1 MAITRMTV
9 IKASSDADYRKG
21 QDIFLIDKRIKNFE
35 TDMNTLTDTPMIT
48 ATVLDADGSEH
59 ETQVSIDEDESRII
73 GSLCSC
79 PDFYQSQ
86 GLCCH
91 CVAILLKYISRRH
104 LQTSFSVKNQNRIGQ
119 TLIESYIQQST
130 RSPYSAEALESRG
143 MIELEPILHKQYNKL
158 SVDFKIGTSKK
169 YVIKDLLEFARLVR
183 EHELFQYG
191 KNLKFFHEPEAF
203 ASDSRELL
211 NFIMQRIEEYE
222 YHFHY
227 VQDSTYRFQTM
238 KALRFLPLS
247 PTAIDTFLNLMLG
260 RSLQFQLDD
269 RSQTIHVVD
278 GDPSLSLELKS
289 EGTDSYHLTI
299 ENCLIISGAH
309 HFWILKDKKLYKCSD
324 AFKRD
329 MQPYLT
335 ELNRQKVREITLSEK
350 QLRPFYGSV
359 LKHLEAHTDF
369 HAEGIDLSSYEPPE
383 AHFSIYLDNP
393 AENII
398 SCTAYARYNDETFS
412 LATPISCEDGFRDAA
427 MENKILTA
435 IQTYFRPVLSSEYE
449 DQHLPDV
456 DGDFVISHDDPS
468 AFLFLEQGLPHFYE
482 LAEVF
487 ISSNMKRIRILS
499 APKTAV
505 GVSVSNG
512 LLEIDIQSDTL
523 PYEELAGIL
532 NSYRR
537 RQKYYKLKSGEFLKL
552 ENNSLSVLSELADGL
567 RLSEKDIRHGKITVP
582 LYRASYI
589 DSVLTSHNS
598 DIQSHRDRYFKSL
611 IRDMKSVAD
620 SDYEVPDALKP
631 ILRDYQKTGY
641 RWLCTIAQLGF
652 GGILA
657 DDMGLGKTLQI
668 ITLLEHTRIEA
679 ISGNIDASEALDSP
693 DDADSSMTISASEQ
707 AHPVSLIICPS
718 SLVYNWDSEIEH
730 FAPQL
735 KTLLII
741 GTAQERRELLT
752 HYSDYD
758 VLITSY
764 DMLKRDIACYDNL
777 RFRYQIIDEAQ
788 YIKNHRTQAARS
800 VCSIHSVT
808 RFALTGTPIENR
820 LSELWSI
827 FEYLMPGFL
836 YPYAYFR
843 SELEQPIVE
852 DKDMIAATRLQQLVR
867 PFIMRRL
874 KTDVLK
880 ELPDKLEHAVYAQM
894 TDEQHKL
901 YNANALKLQKDLEK
915 QSDSMFKT
923 SKIQILSELTKL
935 RQLCCDP
942 SLIYQNYHGGSAKLD
957 TCIQLIQNAM
967 AGGHKILLF
976 SQFTSMLDIIE
987 RRLKAERILYY
998 RLDGSTKSEQRTR
1011 LVSAFNE
1018 NKVPVFLISLK
1029 AGGTGLNLTGAD
1041 IVIHYDPWWN
1051 AAAQNQATDRAHRI
1065 GQKHTVTVYKLIAR
1079 HTIEEKILELQE
1091 NKKALSDQIL
1101 SEEGV
1106 TASHLTRDDLL
1117 QILQN

>member
-9 IKASSDADYRKG
+9 IKASTDADYRKG

-35 TDMNTLTDTPMIT
+35 TDINTLTGTPMIT

-59 ETQVSIDEDESRII
+59 ETQVSIDEDESQIV

-79 PDFYQSQ
+79 SDFYQSE

-104 LQTSFSVKNQNRIGQ
+104 IQISFPAKKQNRIGQ
-119 TLIESYIQQST
+119 TLIESYIHQSSGT
-130 RSPYSAEALESRG
+130 HYPAEAAETKVL
-143 MIELEPILHKQYNKL
+143 IELEPILHKQYHKL
-158 SVDFKIGTSKK
+158 SVDFKIGTGKK
-169 YVIKDLLEFARLVR
+169 YVIKDLLEFARLIR
-183 EHELFQYG
+183 QGELFQYG

-203 ASDSRELL
+203 TTESRNMLA
-211 NFIMQRIEEYE
+211 FIMQRIEEYE
-222 YHFHY
+222 YHFHC

-238 KALRFLPLS
+238 KALRYLPLS
-247 PTAIDTFLNLMLG
+247 PTAVDMFLNMMIG
-260 RSLQFQLDD
+260 HTLQFDLDD
-269 RSQTIHVVD
+269 HIRPIYVTD
-278 GDPSLSLELKS
+278 GDPELTLELKA
-289 EGTDSYHLTI
+289 EDSDTYHLTI
-299 ENCLIISGAH
+299 EDCLILSGART
-309 HFWILKDKKLYKCSD
+309 FWILKDKILYRCSE
-324 AFKRD
+324 AFKKD

-369 HAEGIDLSSYEPPE
+369 HTEGVDLTDYEPPE

-398 SCTAYARYNDETFS
+398 SCTAYARYGEETFS

-427 MENKILTA
+427 MENRILTA
-435 IQTYFRPVLSSEYE
+435 IQTYFQPAAVSGNEDSPVA
-449 DQHLPDV
+449 DA
-456 DGDFVISHDDPS
+456 DFIISHDDQA

-499 APKTAV
+499 APRTAV

-512 LLEIDIQSDTL
+512 LLEIDIHSDSL

-567 RLSEKDIRHGKITVP
+567 RLSEQAIRGGRISVP

-589 DSVLTSHNS
+589 DAVLTSHNS

-620 SDYEVPDALKP
+620 SDYEVPDAMKP

-668 ITLLEHTRIEA
+668 ITLLEHARLEA
-679 ISGNIDASEALDSP
+679 ISKTVDLTDTASHTACP
-693 DDADSSMTISASEQ
+693 P
-707 AHPVSLIICPS
+707 PVSLIVCPS

-730 FAPQL
+730 FAPNL
-735 KTLLII
+735 KTLLIT
-741 GTAQERRELLT
+741 GTAQERQELLT
-752 HYSDYD
+752 HYADYD

-764 DMLKRDIACYDNL
+764 DMLKRDIASYDNL
-777 RFRYQIIDEAQ
+777 HFHYQIIDEAQ

-800 VCSIHSVT
+800 VCNIHSVT

-852 DKDMIAATRLQQLVR
+852 NKDQIAATRLQQLVR

-894 TDEQHKL
+894 TDEQNKL
-901 YNANALKLQKDLEK
+901 YTANTLKLQKDLEQ

-923 SKIQILSELTKL
+923 SKIQILAELTKL

-957 TCIQLIQNAM
+957 TCIQLIENAM

-976 SQFTSMLDIIE
+976 SQFTSMLDVIE

-1011 LVSAFNE
+1011 LVNAFNE
-1018 NKVPVFLISLK
+1018 NKIPVFLISLK

-1065 GQKHTVTVYKLIAR
+1065 GQTHTVTVYKLIAR

-1106 TASHLTRDDLL
+1106 TASQLTKEELLKLL
-1117 QILQN
+1117 QN

>member
-35 TDMNTLTDTPMIT
+35 TDINTLTDTPMIT

-59 ETQVSIDEDESRII
+59 ETQVSIDEDESQIV

-79 PDFYQSQ
+79 SDFYQSE

-104 LQTSFSVKNQNRIGQ
+104 IQTSFPSKKQNRIGQ
-119 TLIESYIQQST
+119 TLIESYIHQS
-130 RSPYSAEALESRG
+130 SGSHYPAEASETKVL
-143 MIELEPILHKQYNKL
+143 IELEPILHKQYHKL
-158 SVDFKIGTSKK
+158 SVDFKIGTGKK
-169 YVIKDLLEFARLVR
+169 YVIKDLLEFARLIR
-183 EHELFQYG
+183 QGELFQYG

-203 ASDSRELL
+203 TTESRNMLA
-211 NFIMQRIEEYE
+211 FIMQRIEEYE
-222 YHFHY
+222 YHFHC

-238 KALRFLPLS
+238 KALRYLPLS
-247 PTAIDTFLNLMLG
+247 PTAVDMFLNMMIG
-260 RSLQFQLDD
+260 HTLQFDLDD
-269 RSQTIHVVD
+269 HIRPIYVTD
-278 GDPSLSLELKS
+278 GDPELTLELKA
-289 EGTDSYHLTI
+289 EDSDTYHLTI
-299 ENCLIISGAH
+299 EDCLILSGAQT
-309 HFWILKDKKLYKCSD
+309 FWILKDKILYRCSE
-324 AFKRD
+324 AFKKD

-335 ELNRQKVREITLSEK
+335 ELNRQKIREITLSEK

-369 HAEGIDLSSYEPPE
+369 HTEGVDLTDYEPPE

-398 SCTAYARYNDETFS
+398 SCTAYARYGEETFS
-412 LATPISCEDGFRDAA
+412 LATPISCEDGFRDAS
-427 MENKILTA
+427 MENRILTA
-435 IQTYFRPVLSSEYE
+435 IQTYFQPAAVSGNEDSPVA
-449 DQHLPDV
+449 DA
-456 DGDFVISHDDPS
+456 DFIISHDDQT

-499 APKTAV
+499 APRTAV

-512 LLEIDIQSDTL
+512 LLEIDIHSDSL

-567 RLSEKDIRHGKITVP
+567 RLSEQAIRGGRISVP

-589 DSVLTSHNS
+589 DAVLTSHNS

-620 SDYEVPDALKP
+620 SDYEVPDAMKP

-668 ITLLEHTRIEA
+668 ITLLEHARLEA
-679 ISGNIDASEALDSP
+679 ISKTVDLTDTASHTACP
-693 DDADSSMTISASEQ
+693 P
-707 AHPVSLIICPS
+707 PVSLIVCPS

-730 FAPQL
+730 FAPNL
-735 KTLLII
+735 KTLLIT
-741 GTAQERRELLT
+741 GTAQERQELLT
-752 HYSDYD
+752 HYADYD

-764 DMLKRDIACYDNL
+764 DMLKRDIASYDNL
-777 RFRYQIIDEAQ
+777 HFHFQIIDEAQ

-852 DKDMIAATRLQQLVR
+852 NKDQIAATRLQQLVR

-894 TDEQHKL
+894 TDEQNKL
-901 YNANALKLQKDLEK
+901 YTANTLKLQKDLEQ

-923 SKIQILSELTKL
+923 SKIQILAELTKL

-957 TCIQLIQNAM
+957 TCIQLIENAM

-976 SQFTSMLDIIE
+976 SQFTSMLDVIE

-1011 LVSAFNE
+1011 LVNAFNE
-1018 NKVPVFLISLK
+1018 NKIPVFLISLK

-1065 GQKHTVTVYKLIAR
+1065 GQTHTVTVYKLIAR

-1106 TASHLTRDDLL
+1106 TASQLTKEELLKLL
-1117 QILQN
+1117 QN

>member
-9 IKASSDADYRKG
+9 IKASTDADYRKG

-35 TDMNTLTDTPMIT
+35 TDINTLTGTPMIT

-59 ETQVSIDEDESRII
+59 ETQVSIDEDESQIV

-79 PDFYQSQ
+79 SDFYQSE

-104 LQTSFSVKNQNRIGQ
+104 IQTSFPAKKQNRIGQ
-119 TLIESYIQQST
+119 TLIESYIHQS
-130 RSPYSAEALESRG
+130 SGSHYPAEASETKVL
-143 MIELEPILHKQYNKL
+143 IELEPILHKQYHKL
-158 SVDFKIGTSKK
+158 SVDFKIGTGKK
-169 YVIKDLLEFARLVR
+169 YVIKDLLEFARLIR
-183 EHELFQYG
+183 QGELFQYG

-203 ASDSRELL
+203 TTESRNMLA
-211 NFIMQRIEEYE
+211 FIMQRIEEYE
-222 YHFHY
+222 YHFHC

-238 KALRFLPLS
+238 KALRYLPLS
-247 PTAIDTFLNLMLG
+247 PTAVDMFLNMMIG
-260 RSLQFQLDD
+260 HTLQFDLDD
-269 RSQTIHVVD
+269 HIRPIYVTD
-278 GDPSLSLELKS
+278 GDPELTLELKA
-289 EGTDSYHLTI
+289 EDSDTYHLTI
-299 ENCLIISGAH
+299 EDCLILSGART
-309 HFWILKDKKLYKCSD
+309 FWILKDKILYRCSE
-324 AFKRD
+324 AFKKD

-369 HAEGIDLSSYEPPE
+369 HTEGVDLTDYEPPE

-398 SCTAYARYNDETFS
+398 SCTAYARYGEETFS
-412 LATPISCEDGFRDAA
+412 LATPISCEDGFRDAS
-427 MENKILTA
+427 MENRILTA
-435 IQTYFRPVLSSEYE
+435 IQTYFQPAAVSGNEDSPVA
-449 DQHLPDV
+449 DA
-456 DGDFVISHDDPS
+456 DFIISHDDQA

-499 APKTAV
+499 APRTAV

-512 LLEIDIQSDTL
+512 LLEIDIHSDSL

-567 RLSEKDIRHGKITVP
+567 RLSEQAIRGGRISVP

-589 DSVLTSHNS
+589 DAVLTSHNS
-598 DIQSHRDRYFKSL
+598 DMQSHRDRYFKSL

-620 SDYEVPDALKP
+620 SDYEVPDAMKP

-668 ITLLEHTRIEA
+668 ITLLEHARLEA
-679 ISGNIDASEALDSP
+679 ISKTVDLTDTASHTACP
-693 DDADSSMTISASEQ
+693 P
-707 AHPVSLIICPS
+707 PVSLIVCPS

-730 FAPQL
+730 FAPNL
-735 KTLLII
+735 KTLLIT
-741 GTAQERRELLT
+741 GTAQERQELLT
-752 HYSDYD
+752 HYADYD

-764 DMLKRDIACYDNL
+764 DMLKRDIARYDNL
-777 RFRYQIIDEAQ
+777 HFHYQIIDEAQ

-852 DKDMIAATRLQQLVR
+852 NKDQIAATRLQQLVR

-894 TDEQHKL
+894 TDEQNKL
-901 YNANALKLQKDLEK
+901 YTANTLKLQKDLEQ

-923 SKIQILSELTKL
+923 SKIQILAELTKL

-957 TCIQLIQNAM
+957 TCIQLIENAM

-976 SQFTSMLDIIE
+976 SQFTSMLDVIE

-1011 LVSAFNE
+1011 LVNAFNE
-1018 NKVPVFLISLK
+1018 NKIPVFLISLK

-1065 GQKHTVTVYKLIAR
+1065 GQTHTVTVYKLIAR

-1091 NKKALSDQIL
+1091 NKKTLSDQIL
-1101 SEEGV
+1101 SEKGV
-1106 TASHLTRDDLL
+1106 TASQLTKEELL

>member
-9 IKASSDADYRKG
+9 IKASTDADYRKG

-35 TDMNTLTDTPMIT
+35 TDINTLTGTPMIT

-59 ETQVSIDEDESRII
+59 ETQVSIDEDENQIV

-79 PDFYQSQ
+79 SDFYQSE

-104 LQTSFSVKNQNRIGQ
+104 IQTSFPAKKQNRIGQ
-119 TLIESYIQQST
+119 TLIESYIHQSSGT
-130 RSPYSAEALESRG
+130 HYPAEASETKVL
-143 MIELEPILHKQYNKL
+143 IELEPILHKQYHKL
-158 SVDFKIGTSKK
+158 SVDFKIGTGKK
-169 YVIKDLLEFARLVR
+169 YVIKDLLEFARLIR
-183 EHELFQYG
+183 QGELFQYG
-191 KNLKFFHEPEAF
+191 KNLKFFHEPQAF
-203 ASDSRELL
+203 TSESRSMLA
-211 NFIMQRIEEYE
+211 FIMQRIEEYE
-222 YHFHY
+222 YHFHC

-238 KALRFLPLS
+238 KALRYLPLS
-247 PTAIDTFLNLMLG
+247 PTAVDMFLNMMIG
-260 RSLQFQLDD
+260 HTLQFDLDD
-269 RSQTIHVVD
+269 HIRPIYVTD
-278 GDPSLSLELKS
+278 GDPELTLELKA
-289 EGTDSYHLTI
+289 EDSDTYHLTI
-299 ENCLIISGAH
+299 EDCLILSGART
-309 HFWILKDKKLYKCSD
+309 FWILKDKILYRCSE
-324 AFKRD
+324 AFKKD

-369 HAEGIDLSSYEPPE
+369 HTEGVDLTDYEPPE

-398 SCTAYARYNDETFS
+398 SCTAYARYGEETFS

-427 MENKILTA
+427 MENRILTA
-435 IQTYFRPVLSSEYE
+435 IQTYFQPAAVSGNEDSPVA
-449 DQHLPDV
+449 DA
-456 DGDFVISHDDPS
+456 DFIISHDDQA

-499 APKTAV
+499 APRTAV

-512 LLEIDIQSDTL
+512 LLEIDIHSDSL

-567 RLSEKDIRHGKITVP
+567 RLSEQAIRGGRISVP

-589 DSVLTSHNS
+589 DAVLTSHNS

-620 SDYEVPDALKP
+620 SDYEVPDAMKP

-668 ITLLEHTRIEA
+668 ITLLEHARLEA
-679 ISGNIDASEALDSP
+679 ISKTVDLTDTASHTACP
-693 DDADSSMTISASEQ
+693 P
-707 AHPVSLIICPS
+707 PVSLIVCPS

-730 FAPQL
+730 FAPNL
-735 KTLLII
+735 KTLLIT
-741 GTAQERRELLT
+741 GTAQERQELLT
-752 HYSDYD
+752 HYADYD

-764 DMLKRDIACYDNL
+764 DMLKRDIASYDNL
-777 RFRYQIIDEAQ
+777 HFHFQIIDEAQ

-852 DKDMIAATRLQQLVR
+852 NKDPIAATRLQQLVR

-894 TDEQHKL
+894 TDEQNKL
-901 YNANALKLQKDLEK
+901 YTANTLKLQKDLEQ

-923 SKIQILSELTKL
+923 SKIQILAELTKL

-957 TCIQLIQNAM
+957 TCIQLIENAM

-976 SQFTSMLDIIE
+976 SQFTSMLDVIE

-1011 LVSAFNE
+1011 LVNAFNE
-1018 NKVPVFLISLK
+1018 NKIPVFLISLK

-1065 GQKHTVTVYKLIAR
+1065 GQTHTVTVYKLIAR

-1091 NKKALSDQIL
+1091 NKKAMSDQIL

-1106 TASHLTRDDLL
+1106 TASQLTKEELLKLL
-1117 QILQN
+1117 QN

>member
-35 TDMNTLTDTPMIT
+35 TDINTLTGTPMIT

-59 ETQVSIDEDESRII
+59 ETQVSIDEDESQIV

-79 PDFYQSQ
+79 SDFYQSE

-104 LQTSFSVKNQNRIGQ
+104 IQTSFPAKKQNRIGQ
-119 TLIESYIQQST
+119 TLIESYIHQS
-130 RSPYSAEALESRG
+130 SGSHYPAEASETKVL
-143 MIELEPILHKQYNKL
+143 IELEPILHKQYHKL
-158 SVDFKIGTSKK
+158 SVDFKIGTGKK
-169 YVIKDLLEFARLVR
+169 YVIKDLLEFARLIR
-183 EHELFQYG
+183 QGELFQYG

-203 ASDSRELL
+203 TTESRNMLA
-211 NFIMQRIEEYE
+211 FIMQRIEEYE
-222 YHFHY
+222 YHFHC

-238 KALRFLPLS
+238 KALRYLPLS
-247 PTAIDTFLNLMLG
+247 PTAVDMFLNMMIG
-260 RSLQFQLDD
+260 HTLQFDLDD
-269 RSQTIHVVD
+269 HIRPIYVTD
-278 GDPSLSLELKS
+278 GDPELTLELKA
-289 EGTDSYHLTI
+289 EDSDTYHLTI
-299 ENCLIISGAH
+299 QDCLILSGART
-309 HFWILKDKKLYKCSD
+309 FWILKDKILYRCSE
-324 AFKRD
+324 AFKKD

-335 ELNRQKVREITLSEK
+335 ELNRQKIREITLSEK

-369 HAEGIDLSSYEPPE
+369 HTEGVDLTDYEPPE

-398 SCTAYARYNDETFS
+398 SCTAYARYGEETFS
-412 LATPISCEDGFRDAA
+412 LATPISCEDGFRDAS
-427 MENKILTA
+427 MENRILTA
-435 IQTYFRPVLSSEYE
+435 IQTYFQPAAVSGNEDSPVA
-449 DQHLPDV
+449 DA
-456 DGDFVISHDDPS
+456 DFIISHDDQA

-499 APKTAV
+499 APRTAV

-512 LLEIDIQSDTL
+512 LLEIDIHSDSL

-567 RLSEKDIRHGKITVP
+567 RLSEQAIRGGRISVP

-589 DSVLTSHNS
+589 DAVLTSHNS

-620 SDYEVPDALKP
+620 SDYEVPDAMKP

-668 ITLLEHTRIEA
+668 ITLLEHARLEA
-679 ISGNIDASEALDSP
+679 ISKTVDLTDTASHTACP
-693 DDADSSMTISASEQ
+693 P
-707 AHPVSLIICPS
+707 PVSLIVCPS

-730 FAPQL
+730 FAPNL
-735 KTLLII
+735 KTLLIT
-741 GTAQERRELLT
+741 GTAQERQELLT
-752 HYSDYD
+752 HYADYD

-764 DMLKRDIACYDNL
+764 DMLKRDIASYDNL
-777 RFRYQIIDEAQ
+777 HFHYQIIDEAQ

-852 DKDMIAATRLQQLVR
+852 NKDQIAATRLQQLVR

-894 TDEQHKL
+894 TDEQNKL
-901 YNANALKLQKDLEK
+901 YTANTLKLQKDLEQ

-923 SKIQILSELTKL
+923 SKIQILAELTKL

-957 TCIQLIQNAM
+957 TCIQLIENAM

-976 SQFTSMLDIIE
+976 SQFTSMLDVIE

-1011 LVSAFNE
+1011 LVNAFNE
-1018 NKVPVFLISLK
+1018 NKIPVFLISLK

-1065 GQKHTVTVYKLIAR
+1065 GQTHTVTVYKLIAR

-1106 TASHLTRDDLL
+1106 TASQLTKEELLKLL
-1117 QILQN
+1117 QN

>member
-9 IKASSDADYRKG
+9 IKASTDADYRKG

-35 TDMNTLTDTPMIT
+35 TDINTLTGTPMIT

-59 ETQVSIDEDESRII
+59 ETQVSIDEDENQIV

-79 PDFYQSQ
+79 SDFYQSE

-104 LQTSFSVKNQNRIGQ
+104 IQTSFPAKKQNRIGQ
-119 TLIESYIQQST
+119 TLIESYIHQSSGT
-130 RSPYSAEALESRG
+130 HYPAEASETKVL
-143 MIELEPILHKQYNKL
+143 IELEPILHKQYHKL
-158 SVDFKIGTSKK
+158 SVDFKIGTGKK
-169 YVIKDLLEFARLVR
+169 YVIKDLLEFARLIR
-183 EHELFQYG
+183 QGELFQYG

-203 ASDSRELL
+203 TTESRNMLA
-211 NFIMQRIEEYE
+211 FIMQRIEEYE
-222 YHFHY
+222 YHFHC

-238 KALRFLPLS
+238 KALRYLPLS
-247 PTAIDTFLNLMLG
+247 PTAVDMFLNMMIG
-260 RSLQFQLDD
+260 HTLQFDLDNHI
-269 RSQTIHVVD
+269 RPIYVTD
-278 GDPSLSLELKS
+278 GDPELTLELKA
-289 EGTDSYHLTI
+289 EDSDTYHLTI
-299 ENCLIISGAH
+299 EDCLILSGART
-309 HFWILKDKKLYKCSD
+309 FWILKDKILYRCSE
-324 AFKRD
+324 AFKKD

-369 HAEGIDLSSYEPPE
+369 HTEGVDLTDYEPPE

-398 SCTAYARYNDETFS
+398 SCTAYARYGEETFS
-412 LATPISCEDGFRDAA
+412 LATPISCEDGFRDAS
-427 MENKILTA
+427 MENRILTA
-435 IQTYFRPVLSSEYE
+435 IQTYFQPAAVSGNEDSPVA
-449 DQHLPDV
+449 DA
-456 DGDFVISHDDPS
+456 DFIISHDDQA

-499 APKTAV
+499 APRTAV

-512 LLEIDIQSDTL
+512 LLEIDVHSDSL

-567 RLSEKDIRHGKITVP
+567 RLSEQAIRGGRISVP

-589 DSVLTSHNS
+589 DAVLTSHNS

-620 SDYEVPDALKP
+620 SDYEVPDAMKP

-668 ITLLEHTRIEA
+668 ITLLEHAKLEA
-679 ISGNIDASEALDSP
+679 ISKTVDLTETASHTACP
-693 DDADSSMTISASEQ
+693 P
-707 AHPVSLIICPS
+707 PVSLIVCPS

-730 FAPQL
+730 FAPNL
-735 KTLLII
+735 KTLLIT
-741 GTAQERRELLT
+741 GTAQERQELLT
-752 HYSDYD
+752 HYADYD

-764 DMLKRDIACYDNL
+764 DMLKRDIASYDNL
-777 RFRYQIIDEAQ
+777 HFHYQIIDEAQ

-852 DKDMIAATRLQQLVR
+852 NKDQIAATRLQQLVR

-894 TDEQHKL
+894 TDEQNKL
-901 YNANALKLQKDLEK
+901 YTANALKLQNDLEQ

-923 SKIQILSELTKL
+923 SKIQILAELTKL

-957 TCIQLIQNAM
+957 TCIQLIENAM

-976 SQFTSMLDIIE
+976 SQFTSMLDVIE

-1011 LVSAFNE
+1011 LVNAFNE
-1018 NKVPVFLISLK
+1018 NKIPVFLISLK

-1065 GQKHTVTVYKLIAR
+1065 GQTHTVTVYKLIAR

-1106 TASHLTRDDLL
+1106 TASQLTKEELL

>member
-35 TDMNTLTDTPMIT
+35 TDINTLTGTPMIT

-59 ETQVSIDEDESRII
+59 ETQVSIDEDESQIV

-79 PDFYQSQ
+79 SDFYQSE

-104 LQTSFSVKNQNRIGQ
+104 IQISFPAKKQNRIGQ
-119 TLIESYIQQST
+119 TLIESYIHQS
-130 RSPYSAEALESRG
+130 SGSHYPAEASETKVL
-143 MIELEPILHKQYNKL
+143 IELEPILHKQYHKL
-158 SVDFKIGTSKK
+158 SVDFKIGTGKK
-169 YVIKDLLEFARLVR
+169 YVIKDLLEFARLIR
-183 EHELFQYG
+183 QGELFQYG

-203 ASDSRELL
+203 TTESRNMLA
-211 NFIMQRIEEYE
+211 FIMQRIEEYE
-222 YHFHY
+222 YHFHC

-238 KALRFLPLS
+238 KALRYLPLS
-247 PTAIDTFLNLMLG
+247 PTAVDMFLNMMIG
-260 RSLQFQLDD
+260 HTLQFDLDD
-269 RSQTIHVVD
+269 HIRPIYVTD
-278 GDPSLSLELKS
+278 GDPELTLELKA
-289 EGTDSYHLTI
+289 EDSDTYHLTI
-299 ENCLIISGAH
+299 EDCLILSGART
-309 HFWILKDKKLYKCSD
+309 FWILKDKILYRCSE
-324 AFKRD
+324 AFKKD

-335 ELNRQKVREITLSEK
+335 ELNRQKIREITLSEK

-369 HAEGIDLSSYEPPE
+369 HTEGVDLTDYEPPE

-398 SCTAYARYNDETFS
+398 SCTAYARYGEETFS
-412 LATPISCEDGFRDAA
+412 LATPISCEDGFRDAS
-427 MENKILTA
+427 MENRILTA
-435 IQTYFRPVLSSEYE
+435 IQTYFQPAAVSGNEDSPVA
-449 DQHLPDV
+449 DA
-456 DGDFVISHDDPS
+456 DFIISHDDQA

-499 APKTAV
+499 APRTAV

-512 LLEIDIQSDTL
+512 LLEIDVHSDSL

-552 ENNSLSVLSELADGL
+552 ENNSLSVLSELAGGL
-567 RLSEKDIRHGKITVP
+567 RLSEQAIRGGRISVP

-589 DSVLTSHNS
+589 DAVLTSHNS

-620 SDYEVPDALKP
+620 SDYEVPDAMKP

-668 ITLLEHTRIEA
+668 ITLLEHARLEA
-679 ISGNIDASEALDSP
+679 ISKTVDLTDTASHTACP
-693 DDADSSMTISASEQ
+693 P
-707 AHPVSLIICPS
+707 PVSLIVCPS

-730 FAPQL
+730 FAPNL
-735 KTLLII
+735 KTLLIT
-741 GTAQERRELLT
+741 GTAQERQELLT
-752 HYSDYD
+752 HYADYD

-764 DMLKRDIACYDNL
+764 DMLKRDIASYDNL
-777 RFRYQIIDEAQ
+777 HFHFQIIDEAQ

-852 DKDMIAATRLQQLVR
+852 NKDQIAATRLQQLVR

-894 TDEQHKL
+894 TDEQNKL
-901 YNANALKLQKDLEK
+901 YTANTLKLQKDLEQ

-923 SKIQILSELTKL
+923 SKIQILAELTKL

-957 TCIQLIQNAM
+957 TCIQLIENAM

-976 SQFTSMLDIIE
+976 SQFTSMLDVIE

-1011 LVSAFNE
+1011 LVNAFNE
-1018 NKVPVFLISLK
+1018 NKIPVFLISLK

-1065 GQKHTVTVYKLIAR
+1065 GQTHTVTVYKLIAR

-1106 TASHLTRDDLL
+1106 TASQLTKEELLKLL
-1117 QILQN
+1117 QN

>member
-35 TDMNTLTDTPMIT
+35 TDINTLTDTPMIT

-59 ETQVSIDEDESRII
+59 ETQVSIDEDENQIV

-79 PDFYQSQ
+79 SDFYQSE

-104 LQTSFSVKNQNRIGQ
+104 IQTSFPSKKQNRIGQ
-119 TLIESYIQQST
+119 TLIESYIHQS
-130 RSPYSAEALESRG
+130 SGSHYPAEASETKVL
-143 MIELEPILHKQYNKL
+143 IELEPILHKQYHKL
-158 SVDFKIGTSKK
+158 SVDFKIGTGKK
-169 YVIKDLLEFARLVR
+169 YVIKDLLEFARLIR
-183 EHELFQYG
+183 QGELFQYG

-203 ASDSRELL
+203 TTESRNMLA
-211 NFIMQRIEEYE
+211 FIMQRIEEYE
-222 YHFHY
+222 YHFHC

-238 KALRFLPLS
+238 KALRYLPLS
-247 PTAIDTFLNLMLG
+247 PTAVDMFLNMMIG
-260 RSLQFQLDD
+260 HTLQFDLDD
-269 RSQTIHVVD
+269 HIRPIYVTD
-278 GDPSLSLELKS
+278 GDPELTLELKA
-289 EGTDSYHLTI
+289 EDSDTYHLTI
-299 ENCLIISGAH
+299 QDCLILSGART
-309 HFWILKDKKLYKCSD
+309 FWILKDKILYRCSE
-324 AFKRD
+324 AFKKD

-335 ELNRQKVREITLSEK
+335 ELNRQKIREITLSEK

-369 HAEGIDLSSYEPPE
+369 HTEGVDLTDYEPPE

-398 SCTAYARYNDETFS
+398 SCTAYARYGEETFS

-427 MENKILTA
+427 MENRILTA
-435 IQTYFRPVLSSEYE
+435 IQTYFQPAAVSGNEDSPVA
-449 DQHLPDV
+449 DA
-456 DGDFVISHDDPS
+456 DFIISHDDQTAS
-468 AFLFLEQGLPHFYE
+468 LFLEQGLPHFYE

-499 APKTAV
+499 APRTAV

-512 LLEIDIQSDTL
+512 LLEIDIHSDSL

-567 RLSEKDIRHGKITVP
+567 RLSEQAIRGGRISVP

-589 DSVLTSHNS
+589 DAVLTSHNS

-620 SDYEVPDALKP
+620 SDYEVPDAMKP

-668 ITLLEHTRIEA
+668 ITLLEHARLEA
-679 ISGNIDASEALDSP
+679 ISKTVDLTDTASHTACP
-693 DDADSSMTISASEQ
+693 P
-707 AHPVSLIICPS
+707 PVSLIVCPS

-730 FAPQL
+730 FAPNL
-735 KTLLII
+735 KTLLIT
-741 GTAQERRELLT
+741 GTAQERQELLT
-752 HYSDYD
+752 HYADYD

-764 DMLKRDIACYDNL
+764 DMLKRDIASYDNL
-777 RFRYQIIDEAQ
+777 HFHYQIIDEAQ

-820 LSELWSI
+820 LSEFWSI

-852 DKDMIAATRLQQLVR
+852 NKDQIAATRLQQLVR

-894 TDEQHKL
+894 TDEQNKL
-901 YNANALKLQKDLEK
+901 YTANTLKLQKDLEQ

-923 SKIQILSELTKL
+923 SKIQILAELTKL

-957 TCIQLIQNAM
+957 TCIQLIENAM

-976 SQFTSMLDIIE
+976 SQFTSMLDVIE

-1011 LVSAFNE
+1011 LVNAFNE
-1018 NKVPVFLISLK
+1018 NKIPVFLISLK

-1065 GQKHTVTVYKLIAR
+1065 GQTHTVTVYKLIAR

-1091 NKKALSDQIL
+1091 NKKTLSDQIL

-1106 TASHLTRDDLL
+1106 TASQLTKEELLKLL
-1117 QILQN
+1117 QN

>member
-35 TDMNTLTDTPMIT
+35 TDINTLTGTPMIT

-59 ETQVSIDEDESRII
+59 ETQVSIDEDESQIV

-79 PDFYQSQ
+79 SDFYQAE

-104 LQTSFSVKNQNRIGQ
+104 IQTSFPAKKQNRIGQ
-119 TLIESYIQQST
+119 TLIESYIHQSSGT
-130 RSPYSAEALESRG
+130 HYPAEASETKVL
-143 MIELEPILHKQYNKL
+143 IELEPILHKQYHKL
-158 SVDFKIGTSKK
+158 SVDFKIGTGKK
-169 YVIKDLLEFARLVR
+169 YVIKDLLEFARLIR
-183 EHELFQYG
+183 QGELFQYG

-203 ASDSRELL
+203 TSESRSMLA
-211 NFIMQRIEEYE
+211 FIMQRIEEYE
-222 YHFHY
+222 YHFHC

-238 KALRFLPLS
+238 KALRYLPLS
-247 PTAIDTFLNLMLG
+247 PTAVDMFLNMMIG
-260 RSLQFQLDD
+260 HTLQFDLDD
-269 RSQTIHVVD
+269 HIRPIYVTD
-278 GDPSLSLELKS
+278 GDPELTLELKA
-289 EGTDSYHLTI
+289 EDSDTYHLTI
-299 ENCLIISGAH
+299 EDCLILSGART
-309 HFWILKDKKLYKCSD
+309 FWILKDKILYRCSE
-324 AFKRD
+324 AFKKD

-369 HAEGIDLSSYEPPE
+369 HTEGVDLTDYEPPE

-398 SCTAYARYNDETFS
+398 SCTAYARYGEETFS

-427 MENKILTA
+427 MENRILTA
-435 IQTYFRPVLSSEYE
+435 IQTYFQPAAVSGNEDSPVA
-449 DQHLPDV
+449 DA
-456 DGDFVISHDDPS
+456 DFIISHDDQA

-499 APKTAV
+499 APRTAV

-512 LLEIDIQSDTL
+512 LLEIDVHSDSL

-532 NSYRR
+532 NSYRC

-567 RLSEKDIRHGKITVP
+567 RLSEQAIRGGRISVP

-589 DSVLTSHNS
+589 DAVLTSHNS

-620 SDYEVPDALKP
+620 SDYEVPDAMKP

-668 ITLLEHTRIEA
+668 ITLLEHARLEA
-679 ISGNIDASEALDSP
+679 ISKTVDLTDTASHTACP
-693 DDADSSMTISASEQ
+693 P
-707 AHPVSLIICPS
+707 PVSLIVCPS

-730 FAPQL
+730 FAPNL
-735 KTLLII
+735 KTLLIT
-741 GTAQERRELLT
+741 GTAQERQELLT
-752 HYSDYD
+752 HYADYD

-764 DMLKRDIACYDNL
+764 DMLKRDIASYDNL
-777 RFRYQIIDEAQ
+777 HFHYQIIDEAQ

-852 DKDMIAATRLQQLVR
+852 NKDQIAATRLQQLVR

-894 TDEQHKL
+894 TDEQNKL
-901 YNANALKLQKDLEK
+901 YTANTLKLQKDLEQ

-923 SKIQILSELTKL
+923 SKIQILAELTKL

-957 TCIQLIQNAM
+957 TCIQLIENAM

-976 SQFTSMLDIIE
+976 SQFTSMLDVIE

-1011 LVSAFNE
+1011 LVNAFNE
-1018 NKVPVFLISLK
+1018 NKIPVFLISLK

-1065 GQKHTVTVYKLIAR
+1065 GQTHTVTVYKLIAR

-1106 TASHLTRDDLL
+1106 TASQLTKEELLKLL
-1117 QILQN
+1117 QN

>member
-1 MAITRMTV
+1 
-9 IKASSDADYRKG
+9 
-21 QDIFLIDKRIKNFE
+21 
-35 TDMNTLTDTPMIT
+35 
-48 ATVLDADGSEH
+48 
-59 ETQVSIDEDESRII
+59 
-73 GSLCSC
+73 
-79 PDFYQSQ
+79 
-86 GLCCH
+86 
-91 CVAILLKYISRRH
+91 
-104 LQTSFSVKNQNRIGQ
+104 
-119 TLIESYIQQST
+119 
-130 RSPYSAEALESRG
+130 
-143 MIELEPILHKQYNKL
+143 
-158 SVDFKIGTSKK
+158 
-169 YVIKDLLEFARLVR
+169 
-183 EHELFQYG
+183 
-191 KNLKFFHEPEAF
+191 
-203 ASDSRELL
+203 
-211 NFIMQRIEEYE
+211 MQRIEEYE

-238 KALRFLPLS
+238 KALRNLPLS

-260 RSLQFQLDD
+260 RSLQFQLDEYA
-269 RSQTIHVVD
+269 RTIHVVD
-278 GDPSLSLELKS
+278 GDPVLSLDLKS
-289 EGTDSYHLTI
+289 DGDDSYRLAI
-299 ENCLIISGAH
+299 EDCTIISGTH
-309 HFWILKDKKLYKCSD
+309 TFWILKDKKLYRCSE
-324 AFKRD
+324 AFKKD

-335 ELNRQKVREITLSEK
+335 ELNRQKVHEITLSEK

-369 HAEGIDLSSYEPPE
+369 HAPGIDLAEYEPPE

-393 AENII
+393 SENVI
-398 SCTAYARYNDETFS
+398 SCTAYARYGEETFS

-427 MENKILTA
+427 MESKILTA
-435 IQTYFRPVLSSEYE
+435 IQTYFQPVIASENIENPVSSAATAT
-449 DQHLPDV
+449 DSASAVDSHLIAE
-456 DGDFVISHDDPS
+456 GDFVINHDDQA

-499 APKTAV
+499 APRTAV

-512 LLEIDIQSDTL
+512 LLNIDIQSDTL

-532 NSYRR
+532 NCYRR

-567 RLSEKDIRHGKITVP
+567 RLSEKDIKDGKISVP

-589 DSVLTSHNS
+589 DAVLTSHSS
-598 DIQSHRDRYFKSL
+598 DMQSHRDRYFKSL

-620 SDYEVPDALKP
+620 SDYEVPDAMKP

-641 RWLCTIAQLGF
+641 RWLCTIGQLGF

-668 ITLLEHTRIEA
+668 ITLLEHARLEA
-679 ISGNIDASEALDSP
+679 SP
-693 DDADSSMTISASEQ
+693 
-707 AHPVSLIICPS
+707 HPVSLIVCPS

-730 FAPQL
+730 FAPNL
-735 KTLLII
+735 KTLLIT
-741 GTAQERRELLT
+741 GTAQERQELLT
-752 HYSDYD
+752 HYADYD

-764 DMLKRDIACYDNL
+764 DMLKRDIDCYDNL
-777 RFRYQIIDEAQ
+777 HFHYQVIDEAQ

-852 DKDMIAATRLQQLVR
+852 NKDVIAATRLQQLVR

-894 TDEQHKL
+894 TDEQNKL
-901 YNANALKLQKDLEK
+901 YTATALKLQKDLER

-923 SKIQILSELTKL
+923 NKIQILAELTKL

-942 SLIYQNYHGGSAKLD
+942 ALIYQNYHGGSAKLD
-957 TCIQLIQNAM
+957 TCIQLIENAM

-987 RRLKAERILYY
+987 RRLKTERILYY

-1065 GQKHTVTVYKLIAR
+1065 GQTHTVTVYKLIAR

-1106 TASHLTRDDLL
+1106 TASQLTKEELL
-1117 QILQN
+1117 QILQ

>member
-35 TDMNTLTDTPMIT
+35 TDINTLTGTPMIT

-59 ETQVSIDEDESRII
+59 ETQVSIDEDESQIV

-79 PDFYQSQ
+79 SDFYQSE

-104 LQTSFSVKNQNRIGQ
+104 IQTSFPAKKQNRIGQ
-119 TLIESYIQQST
+119 TLIESYIHQSSGT
-130 RSPYSAEALESRG
+130 HYPAEASETKVL
-143 MIELEPILHKQYNKL
+143 IELEPILHKQYHKL
-158 SVDFKIGTSKK
+158 SVDFKIGTGKK
-169 YVIKDLLEFARLVR
+169 YVIKDLLEFARLIR
-183 EHELFQYG
+183 QGELFQYG

-203 ASDSRELL
+203 TSESRSMLA
-211 NFIMQRIEEYE
+211 FIMQRIEEYE
-222 YHFHY
+222 YHFHC

-238 KALRFLPLS
+238 KALRYLPLS
-247 PTAIDTFLNLMLG
+247 PTAVDMFLNMMIG
-260 RSLQFQLDD
+260 HTLQFDLDNHI
-269 RSQTIHVVD
+269 RPIYVTD
-278 GDPSLSLELKS
+278 GDPELTLELKA
-289 EGTDSYHLTI
+289 EDSDTYHLTI
-299 ENCLIISGAH
+299 EDCLILSGART
-309 HFWILKDKKLYKCSD
+309 FWILKDKILYRCSE
-324 AFKRD
+324 AFKKD

-335 ELNRQKVREITLSEK
+335 ELNRQKIREITLSEK

-369 HAEGIDLSSYEPPE
+369 HTEGVDLTDYEPPE

-398 SCTAYARYNDETFS
+398 SCTAYARYGEETFS
-412 LATPISCEDGFRDAA
+412 LATPISCEDGFRDASR
-427 MENKILTA
+427 ENRILTA
-435 IQTYFRPVLSSEYE
+435 IQTYFQPAAVSGNEDSPVA
-449 DQHLPDV
+449 DA
-456 DGDFVISHDDPS
+456 DFIISHDDQA

-499 APKTAV
+499 APRTAV

-512 LLEIDIQSDTL
+512 LLEIDVHSDSL

-567 RLSEKDIRHGKITVP
+567 RLSEQAIRGGRISVP

-589 DSVLTSHNS
+589 DAVLTSHNS

-620 SDYEVPDALKP
+620 SDYEVPDAMKP

-668 ITLLEHTRIEA
+668 ITLLEHARLEA
-679 ISGNIDASEALDSP
+679 ISKTVDLTDTASHTACP
-693 DDADSSMTISASEQ
+693 P
-707 AHPVSLIICPS
+707 PVSLIVCPS

-730 FAPQL
+730 FAPNL
-735 KTLLII
+735 KTLLIT
-741 GTAQERRELLT
+741 GTAQERQELLT
-752 HYSDYD
+752 HYADYD

-764 DMLKRDIACYDNL
+764 DMLKRDIARYDNL
-777 RFRYQIIDEAQ
+777 HFHYQIIDEAQ

-852 DKDMIAATRLQQLVR
+852 NKDQIAATRLQQLVR

-894 TDEQHKL
+894 TDEQNKL
-901 YNANALKLQKDLEK
+901 YTANTLKLQKDLEQ

-923 SKIQILSELTKL
+923 SKIQILAELTKL

-957 TCIQLIQNAM
+957 TCIQLIENAM

-976 SQFTSMLDIIE
+976 SQFTSMLDVIE

-1011 LVSAFNE
+1011 LVNAFNE
-1018 NKVPVFLISLK
+1018 NKIPVFLISLK

-1065 GQKHTVTVYKLIAR
+1065 GQTHTVTVYKLIAR

-1106 TASHLTRDDLL
+1106 TASQLTKEELLKLL
-1117 QILQN
+1117 QN

>member
-35 TDMNTLTDTPMIT
+35 TDINTLTGTPMIT

-59 ETQVSIDEDESRII
+59 ETQVSIDEDESQIV

-79 PDFYQSQ
+79 SDFYQSE

-104 LQTSFSVKNQNRIGQ
+104 IQISFPAKKQNRIGQ
-119 TLIESYIQQST
+119 TLIESYIHQSSGT
-130 RSPYSAEALESRG
+130 HYPAEASETKVL
-143 MIELEPILHKQYNKL
+143 IELEPILHKQYHKL
-158 SVDFKIGTSKK
+158 SVDFKIGTGKK
-169 YVIKDLLEFARLVR
+169 YVIKDLLEFARLIR
-183 EHELFQYG
+183 QGELFQYG

-203 ASDSRELL
+203 TTESRNMLA
-211 NFIMQRIEEYE
+211 FIMQRIEEYE
-222 YHFHY
+222 YHFHC

-238 KALRFLPLS
+238 KALRYLPLS
-247 PTAIDTFLNLMLG
+247 PTAVDMFLNMMIG
-260 RSLQFQLDD
+260 HTLQFDLDD
-269 RSQTIHVVD
+269 HIRPIYVTD
-278 GDPSLSLELKS
+278 GDPELTLELKA
-289 EGTDSYHLTI
+289 EDGDTYHLTI
-299 ENCLIISGAH
+299 EDCLILSGAQT
-309 HFWILKDKKLYKCSD
+309 FWILKDKILYRCSE
-324 AFKRD
+324 AFKKD

-335 ELNRQKVREITLSEK
+335 ELNRQKIREITLSEK

-369 HAEGIDLSSYEPPE
+369 HTEGVDLTDYEPPE

-398 SCTAYARYNDETFS
+398 SCTAYARYGEETFS
-412 LATPISCEDGFRDAA
+412 LATPISCEDGFRDAS
-427 MENKILTA
+427 MENRILTA
-435 IQTYFRPVLSSEYE
+435 IQTYFQPAAVSGNEDSPVA
-449 DQHLPDV
+449 DA
-456 DGDFVISHDDPS
+456 DFIISHDDQA

-499 APKTAV
+499 APRTAV

-512 LLEIDIQSDTL
+512 LLEIDIHSDSL

-567 RLSEKDIRHGKITVP
+567 RLSEQAIRGGRISVP

-589 DSVLTSHNS
+589 DAVLTSHNS
-598 DIQSHRDRYFKSL
+598 DMQSHRDRYFKSL

-620 SDYEVPDALKP
+620 SDYEVPDAMKP

-668 ITLLEHTRIEA
+668 ITLLEHARLEA
-679 ISGNIDASEALDSP
+679 ISKTVDLAETASHTACP
-693 DDADSSMTISASEQ
+693 P
-707 AHPVSLIICPS
+707 PVSLIVCPS

-730 FAPQL
+730 FAPNL
-735 KTLLII
+735 KTLLIT
-741 GTAQERRELLT
+741 GTAQERQELLT
-752 HYSDYD
+752 HYADYD

-764 DMLKRDIACYDNL
+764 DMLKRDIASYDNL
-777 RFRYQIIDEAQ
+777 HFHYQIIDEAQ

-852 DKDMIAATRLQQLVR
+852 NKDQIAATRLQQLVR

-894 TDEQHKL
+894 TDEQNKL
-901 YNANALKLQKDLEK
+901 YTANTLKLQKDLEQ

-923 SKIQILSELTKL
+923 SKIQILAELTKL

-957 TCIQLIQNAM
+957 TCIQLIENAM

-976 SQFTSMLDIIE
+976 SQFTSMLDVIE

-1011 LVSAFNE
+1011 LVNAFNE
-1018 NKVPVFLISLK
+1018 NKIPVFLISLK

-1065 GQKHTVTVYKLIAR
+1065 GQTHTVTVYKLIAR

-1106 TASHLTRDDLL
+1106 TASQLTKEELL

>member
-35 TDMNTLTDTPMIT
+35 TDINTLTDTPMIT

-59 ETQVSIDEDESRII
+59 ETQVSIDEDESQIV

-79 PDFYQSQ
+79 SDFYQSE

-104 LQTSFSVKNQNRIGQ
+104 IQTSFPAKKQNRIGQ
-119 TLIESYIQQST
+119 TLIESYIHQSSGT
-130 RSPYSAEALESRG
+130 HYPAEASETKVL
-143 MIELEPILHKQYNKL
+143 IELEPILHKQYHKL
-158 SVDFKIGTSKK
+158 SVDFKIGTGKK
-169 YVIKDLLEFARLVR
+169 YVIKDLLEFARLIR
-183 EHELFQYG
+183 QGELFQYG

-203 ASDSRELL
+203 TSESRSMLA
-211 NFIMQRIEEYE
+211 FIMQRIEEYE
-222 YHFHY
+222 YHFHC

-238 KALRFLPLS
+238 KALRYLPLS
-247 PTAIDTFLNLMLG
+247 PTAVDMFLNMMIG
-260 RSLQFQLDD
+260 HTLQFDLDD
-269 RSQTIHVVD
+269 HIRPIYVTD
-278 GDPSLSLELKS
+278 GDPELTLELKA
-289 EGTDSYHLTI
+289 EDSDTYHLTI
-299 ENCLIISGAH
+299 EDCLILSGART
-309 HFWILKDKKLYKCSD
+309 FWILKDKILYRCSE
-324 AFKRD
+324 AFKKD

-369 HAEGIDLSSYEPPE
+369 HTEGVDLTDYEPPE

-398 SCTAYARYNDETFS
+398 SCTAYARYGEETFS

-427 MENKILTA
+427 MENRILTA
-435 IQTYFRPVLSSEYE
+435 IQTYFQPAAVSGNEDSPVA
-449 DQHLPDV
+449 DA
-456 DGDFVISHDDPS
+456 DFIISHDDQA

-499 APKTAV
+499 APRTAV

-512 LLEIDIQSDTL
+512 LLEIDIHSDSL

-552 ENNSLSVLSELADGL
+552 DNNSLSVLSELADGL
-567 RLSEKDIRHGKITVP
+567 RLSEQAIRGGRISVP

-589 DSVLTSHNS
+589 DAVLTSHNS

-620 SDYEVPDALKP
+620 SDYEVPDAMKP

-668 ITLLEHTRIEA
+668 ITLLEHARLEA
-679 ISGNIDASEALDSP
+679 ISKTVDLTDTASHTACP
-693 DDADSSMTISASEQ
+693 P
-707 AHPVSLIICPS
+707 PVSLIVCPS

-730 FAPQL
+730 FAPNL
-735 KTLLII
+735 KTLLIT
-741 GTAQERRELLT
+741 GTAQERQELLT
-752 HYSDYD
+752 HYADYD

-764 DMLKRDIACYDNL
+764 DMLKRDIASYDNL
-777 RFRYQIIDEAQ
+777 HFHYQIIDEAQ

-852 DKDMIAATRLQQLVR
+852 NKDQIAATRLQQLVR

-894 TDEQHKL
+894 TDEQNKL
-901 YNANALKLQKDLEK
+901 YTANTLKLQKDLEQ

-923 SKIQILSELTKL
+923 SKIQILAELTKL

-957 TCIQLIQNAM
+957 TCIQLIENAM

-976 SQFTSMLDIIE
+976 SQFTSMLDVIE

-1011 LVSAFNE
+1011 LVNAFNE
-1018 NKVPVFLISLK
+1018 NKIPVFLISLK

-1065 GQKHTVTVYKLIAR
+1065 GQIHTVTVYKLIAR

-1106 TASHLTRDDLL
+1106 TASQLTKEELLKLL
-1117 QILQN
+1117 QN

>member
-35 TDMNTLTDTPMIT
+35 TDINTLTDTPMIT

-59 ETQVSIDEDESRII
+59 ETQVSIDEDESQIV

-79 PDFYQSQ
+79 SDFYQSE

-104 LQTSFSVKNQNRIGQ
+104 IQTSFPSKKQNRIGQ
-119 TLIESYIQQST
+119 TLIESYIHQSSGS
-130 RSPYSAEALESRG
+130 RYPAEASETKVL
-143 MIELEPILHKQYNKL
+143 IELEPILHKQYHKL
-158 SVDFKIGTSKK
+158 SVDFKIGTGKK
-169 YVIKDLLEFARLVR
+169 YVIKDLLEFARLIR
-183 EHELFQYG
+183 QGELFQYG

-203 ASDSRELL
+203 TTESRNMLA
-211 NFIMQRIEEYE
+211 FIMQRIEEYE
-222 YHFHY
+222 YHFHC

-238 KALRFLPLS
+238 KALRYLPLS
-247 PTAIDTFLNLMLG
+247 PTAVDMFLNMMIG
-260 RSLQFQLDD
+260 HTLQFDLDD
-269 RSQTIHVVD
+269 HIRPIYVTD
-278 GDPSLSLELKS
+278 GDPELTLELKA
-289 EGTDSYHLTI
+289 EDSDTYHLTI
-299 ENCLIISGAH
+299 EDCLILSGART
-309 HFWILKDKKLYKCSD
+309 FWILKDKILYRCSE
-324 AFKRD
+324 AFKKD

-369 HAEGIDLSSYEPPE
+369 HTEGVDLTDYEPPE

-398 SCTAYARYNDETFS
+398 SCTAYARYGEETFS
-412 LATPISCEDGFRDAA
+412 LATPISCEDGFRDAS
-427 MENKILTA
+427 MENRILTA
-435 IQTYFRPVLSSEYE
+435 IQTYFQPAAVSGNEDSPVA
-449 DQHLPDV
+449 DA
-456 DGDFVISHDDPS
+456 DFIISHDDQA

-499 APKTAV
+499 APRTAV

-512 LLEIDIQSDTL
+512 LLEIDIHSDSL

-567 RLSEKDIRHGKITVP
+567 RLSEQAIRGGRISVP

-589 DSVLTSHNS
+589 DAVLTSHNS

-620 SDYEVPDALKP
+620 SDYEVPDAMKP

-668 ITLLEHTRIEA
+668 ITLLEHARLEA
-679 ISGNIDASEALDSP
+679 ISKTVDLTDTASHTACP
-693 DDADSSMTISASEQ
+693 P
-707 AHPVSLIICPS
+707 PVSLIVCPS

-730 FAPQL
+730 FAPNL
-735 KTLLII
+735 KTLLIT
-741 GTAQERRELLT
+741 GTAQERQELLT
-752 HYSDYD
+752 HYADYD

-764 DMLKRDIACYDNL
+764 DMLKRDIASYDNL
-777 RFRYQIIDEAQ
+777 HFHYQIIDEAQ

-852 DKDMIAATRLQQLVR
+852 NKDQIAATRLQQLVR

-894 TDEQHKL
+894 TDEQNKL
-901 YNANALKLQKDLEK
+901 YTANTLKLQKDLEQ

-923 SKIQILSELTKL
+923 SKIQILAELTKL

-957 TCIQLIQNAM
+957 TCIQLIENAM

-976 SQFTSMLDIIE
+976 SQFTSMLDVIE

-1011 LVSAFNE
+1011 LVNAFNE
-1018 NKVPVFLISLK
+1018 NKIPVFLISLK

-1065 GQKHTVTVYKLIAR
+1065 GQTHTVTVYKLIAR

-1106 TASHLTRDDLL
+1106 TASQLTKEELLKLL
-1117 QILQN
+1117 QN

>member
-35 TDMNTLTDTPMIT
+35 TDINTLTDTPMIT

-59 ETQVSIDEDESRII
+59 ETQVSIDEDESQIV

-79 PDFYQSQ
+79 TDFYQSE

-104 LQTSFSVKNQNRIGQ
+104 IQTSFPSKKQNRIGQ
-119 TLIESYIQQST
+119 TLIESYIHQS
-130 RSPYSAEALESRG
+130 SGSHYPAEASETKVL
-143 MIELEPILHKQYNKL
+143 IELEPILHKQYHKL
-158 SVDFKIGTSKK
+158 SVDFKIGTGKK
-169 YVIKDLLEFARLVR
+169 YVIKDLLEFARLIR
-183 EHELFQYG
+183 QGELFQYG

-203 ASDSRELL
+203 TSESRSMLA
-211 NFIMQRIEEYE
+211 FIMQRIEEYE
-222 YHFHY
+222 YHFHC

-238 KALRFLPLS
+238 KALRYLPLS
-247 PTAIDTFLNLMLG
+247 PTAVDMFLNMMIG
-260 RSLQFQLDD
+260 HTLQFDLDD
-269 RSQTIHVVD
+269 HIRPIYVTD
-278 GDPSLSLELKS
+278 GDPELTLELKA
-289 EGTDSYHLTI
+289 EDSDTYHLTI
-299 ENCLIISGAH
+299 EDCLILSGAQT
-309 HFWILKDKKLYKCSD
+309 FWILKDKILYRCSE
-324 AFKRD
+324 AFKKD

-369 HAEGIDLSSYEPPE
+369 HTEGVDLTDYEPPE

-398 SCTAYARYNDETFS
+398 SCTAYARYGEETFS

-427 MENKILTA
+427 MENRILTT
-435 IQTYFRPVLSSEYE
+435 IQTYFQPAAVSGNEDSPVA
-449 DQHLPDV
+449 DA
-456 DGDFVISHDDPS
+456 DFIISHDDQT

-499 APKTAV
+499 APRTAV

-512 LLEIDIQSDTL
+512 LLEIDIHSDSL

-567 RLSEKDIRHGKITVP
+567 RLSEQAIRGGRISVP

-589 DSVLTSHNS
+589 DAVLTSHNS

-620 SDYEVPDALKP
+620 SDYEVPDAMKP

-668 ITLLEHTRIEA
+668 ITLLEHARLEA
-679 ISGNIDASEALDSP
+679 ISKTVDLTDTASHTACP
-693 DDADSSMTISASEQ
+693 P
-707 AHPVSLIICPS
+707 PVSLIVCPS

-730 FAPQL
+730 FAPNL
-735 KTLLII
+735 KTLLIT
-741 GTAQERRELLT
+741 GTAQERQELLT
-752 HYSDYD
+752 HYADYD

-764 DMLKRDIACYDNL
+764 DMLKRDIASYDNL
-777 RFRYQIIDEAQ
+777 HFHYQIIDEAQ

-852 DKDMIAATRLQQLVR
+852 NKDQIAATRLQQLVR

-894 TDEQHKL
+894 TDEQNKL
-901 YNANALKLQKDLEK
+901 YTANTLKLQKDLEQ

-923 SKIQILSELTKL
+923 SKIQILAELTKL

-957 TCIQLIQNAM
+957 TCIQLIENAM

-976 SQFTSMLDIIE
+976 SQFTSMLDVIE

-1011 LVSAFNE
+1011 LVNAFNE
-1018 NKVPVFLISLK
+1018 NKIPVFLISLK

-1065 GQKHTVTVYKLIAR
+1065 GQTHTVTVYKLIAR

-1106 TASHLTRDDLL
+1106 TASQLTKEELLKLL
-1117 QILQN
+1117 QN

>member
-35 TDMNTLTDTPMIT
+35 TDINTLTGTPMIT

-59 ETQVSIDEDESRII
+59 ETQVSIDEDESQIV

-79 PDFYQSQ
+79 SDFYQSE

-104 LQTSFSVKNQNRIGQ
+104 IQTSFPAKKQNRIGQ
-119 TLIESYIQQST
+119 ALIESYIHQSSGT
-130 RSPYSAEALESRG
+130 HYPAEASETKVL
-143 MIELEPILHKQYNKL
+143 IELEPILHKQYHKL
-158 SVDFKIGTSKK
+158 SVDFKIGTGKK
-169 YVIKDLLEFARLVR
+169 YVIKDLLEFARLIR
-183 EHELFQYG
+183 QGELFQYG

-203 ASDSRELL
+203 TSESRSMLA
-211 NFIMQRIEEYE
+211 FIMQRIEEYE
-222 YHFHY
+222 YHFHC

-238 KALRFLPLS
+238 KALRYLPLS
-247 PTAIDTFLNLMLG
+247 PTAVDMFLNMMIG
-260 RSLQFQLDD
+260 HTLQFDLDNHI
-269 RSQTIHVVD
+269 RPIYVTD
-278 GDPSLSLELKS
+278 GDPELTLELKA
-289 EGTDSYHLTI
+289 EDSDTYHLTI
-299 ENCLIISGAH
+299 EDCLILSGART
-309 HFWILKDKKLYKCSD
+309 FWILKDKILYRCSK
-324 AFKRD
+324 AFKKD

-335 ELNRQKVREITLSEK
+335 ELNRQKIREITLSEK

-369 HAEGIDLSSYEPPE
+369 HTEGVDLTDYEPPE

-398 SCTAYARYNDETFS
+398 SCTAYARYGEETFS

-427 MENKILTA
+427 MENRILTA
-435 IQTYFRPVLSSEYE
+435 IQTYFQPAAVSGNEDSPVA
-449 DQHLPDV
+449 DA
-456 DGDFVISHDDPS
+456 DFIISHDDQA

-499 APKTAV
+499 APRTAV

-512 LLEIDIQSDTL
+512 LLEIDIHSDSL

-567 RLSEKDIRHGKITVP
+567 RLSEQAIRGGRISVP

-589 DSVLTSHNS
+589 DAVLTSHNS

-620 SDYEVPDALKP
+620 SDYEVPDAMKP

-668 ITLLEHTRIEA
+668 ITLLEHARLEA
-679 ISGNIDASEALDSP
+679 ISKTVDLTDTASHTACP
-693 DDADSSMTISASEQ
+693 P
-707 AHPVSLIICPS
+707 PVSLIVCPS

-730 FAPQL
+730 FAPNL
-735 KTLLII
+735 KTLLIT
-741 GTAQERRELLT
+741 GTAQERQELLT
-752 HYSDYD
+752 HYADYD

-764 DMLKRDIACYDNL
+764 DMLKRDIASYDNL
-777 RFRYQIIDEAQ
+777 HFHFQIIDEAQ

-852 DKDMIAATRLQQLVR
+852 NKDQIAATRLQQLVR

-894 TDEQHKL
+894 TDEQNKL
-901 YNANALKLQKDLEK
+901 YTANTLKLQKDLEQ
-915 QSDSMFKT
+915 QSDNMFKT
-923 SKIQILSELTKL
+923 SKIQILAELTKL

-957 TCIQLIQNAM
+957 TCIQLIENAM

-976 SQFTSMLDIIE
+976 SQFTSMLDVIE

-1011 LVSAFNE
+1011 LVNAFNE
-1018 NKVPVFLISLK
+1018 NKIPVFLISLK

-1065 GQKHTVTVYKLIAR
+1065 GQTHTVTVYKLIAR

-1106 TASHLTRDDLL
+1106 TASQLTKEELLKLL
-1117 QILQN
+1117 QN

>member
-9 IKASSDADYRKG
+9 INASTDANYRKG

-35 TDMNTLTDTPMIT
+35 TDINTLTDTPMIT

-59 ETQVSIDEDESRII
+59 ETQVSIDEDENQIV

-79 PDFYQSQ
+79 SDFYQSD

-104 LQTSFSVKNQNRIGQ
+104 IQTSFPSKKQNRIGQ
-119 TLIESYIQQST
+119 TLIESYIHQS
-130 RSPYSAEALESRG
+130 SGSHYPAETSETKVL
-143 MIELEPILHKQYNKL
+143 IELEPILHKQYHKL
-158 SVDFKIGTSKK
+158 SVDFKIGTGKK
-169 YVIKDLLEFARLVR
+169 YVIKDLLEFARLIR
-183 EHELFQYG
+183 QGELFQYG

-203 ASDSRELL
+203 TSESRSMLA
-211 NFIMQRIEEYE
+211 FIMQRIEEYE

-238 KALRFLPLS
+238 KALRYLPLS
-247 PTAIDTFLNLMLG
+247 PTAVDMFLNMMIG
-260 RSLQFQLDD
+260 HTLQFDLDD
-269 RSQTIHVVD
+269 HIRPIYVTD
-278 GDPSLSLELKS
+278 GDPELTLELKA
-289 EGTDSYHLTI
+289 EDSDTYHLTI
-299 ENCLIISGAH
+299 EDCLILSGART
-309 HFWILKDKKLYKCSD
+309 FWILKDKILYRCSE
-324 AFKRD
+324 AFKKD

-369 HAEGIDLSSYEPPE
+369 HTEGVDLTGYEPLE

-398 SCTAYARYNDETFS
+398 SCTAYARYGEETFS

-427 MENKILTA
+427 MENRILTA
-435 IQTYFRPVLSSEYE
+435 IQTYFQPAAVSVNEDSPVA
-449 DQHLPDV
+449 DA
-456 DGDFVISHDDPS
+456 DFIISHDDQA

-505 GVSVSNG
+505 GVSVSKG
-512 LLEIDIQSDTL
+512 LLEIDIQSDSL
-523 PYEELAGIL
+523 PYDELAGIL

-567 RLSEKDIRHGKITVP
+567 RLSEQDIRDGRISVP

-589 DSVLTSHNS
+589 DAVLTSHSS
-598 DIQSHRDRYFKSL
+598 DMQSHRDRYFKSL

-620 SDYEVPDALKP
+620 SDYEVPATMKP

-668 ITLLEHTRIEA
+668 ITLLEHARLEA
-679 ISGNIDASEALDSP
+679 ISKTIDLTETASHTACP
-693 DDADSSMTISASEQ
+693 P
-707 AHPVSLIICPS
+707 PVNLIVCPS

-730 FAPQL
+730 FAPNL
-735 KTLLII
+735 KTLLIT
-741 GTAQERRELLT
+741 GTAQERQELLT
-752 HYSDYD
+752 HYADYD

-764 DMLKRDIACYDNL
+764 DMLKRDIASYDNL
-777 RFRYQIIDEAQ
+777 HFHYQIIDEAQ

-852 DKDMIAATRLQQLVR
+852 NKDQIAATRLQQLVR

-894 TDEQHKL
+894 TDEQNKL
-901 YNANALKLQKDLEK
+901 YTANALKLQKNLEQ

-923 SKIQILSELTKL
+923 SKIQILAELTKL

-957 TCIQLIQNAM
+957 TCIQLIENAM

-976 SQFTSMLDIIE
+976 SQFTSMLDVIE
-987 RRLKAERILYY
+987 RRLKTERILYY

-1011 LVSAFNE
+1011 LVNAFNE

-1065 GQKHTVTVYKLIAR
+1065 GQKHTVTVYNLIAR

-1106 TASHLTRDDLL
+1106 TASHLTKEDLL
-1117 QILQN
+1117 QILQ

>member
-9 IKASSDADYRKG
+9 IKASTDADYRKG

-35 TDMNTLTDTPMIT
+35 TDINTLTDTPMIT

-59 ETQVSIDEDESRII
+59 ETQVSIDEDESQIV

-79 PDFYQSQ
+79 SDFYQSE

-104 LQTSFSVKNQNRIGQ
+104 IQTSFPSKKQNRIGQ
-119 TLIESYIQQST
+119 TLIESYIHQS
-130 RSPYSAEALESRG
+130 SGSHYPAEASETKVL
-143 MIELEPILHKQYNKL
+143 IELEPILHKQYHKL
-158 SVDFKIGTSKK
+158 SVDFKIGTGKK
-169 YVIKDLLEFARLVR
+169 YVIKDLLEFARLIR
-183 EHELFQYG
+183 QGELFQYG

-203 ASDSRELL
+203 TTESRNMLA
-211 NFIMQRIEEYE
+211 FIMQRIEEYE
-222 YHFHY
+222 YHFHC

-238 KALRFLPLS
+238 KALRYLPLS
-247 PTAIDTFLNLMLG
+247 PTAVDMFLNMMIG
-260 RSLQFQLDD
+260 HTLQFDLDD
-269 RSQTIHVVD
+269 HIRPIYVTD
-278 GDPSLSLELKS
+278 GDPELTLELKT
-289 EGTDSYHLTI
+289 EDSDTYHLTI
-299 ENCLIISGAH
+299 EDCLILSGART
-309 HFWILKDKKLYKCSD
+309 FWILKDKILYRCSE
-324 AFKRD
+324 AFKKD

-369 HAEGIDLSSYEPPE
+369 HTEGVDLTDYEPPE

-398 SCTAYARYNDETFS
+398 SCTAYARYGEETFS

-427 MENKILTA
+427 MENRILTA
-435 IQTYFRPVLSSEYE
+435 IQTYFQPAAVSGNEDSPVA
-449 DQHLPDV
+449 DA
-456 DGDFVISHDDPS
+456 DFIISHDDQA

-499 APKTAV
+499 APRTAV

-512 LLEIDIQSDTL
+512 LLEIDIHSDSL

-567 RLSEKDIRHGKITVP
+567 RLSEQAIRGGRISVP

-589 DSVLTSHNS
+589 DAVLTSHNS

-620 SDYEVPDALKP
+620 SDYEVPDAMKP

-668 ITLLEHTRIEA
+668 ITLLEHARLEA
-679 ISGNIDASEALDSP
+679 ISKTVDLTDTASHTACP
-693 DDADSSMTISASEQ
+693 P
-707 AHPVSLIICPS
+707 PVSLIVCPS

-730 FAPQL
+730 FAPNL
-735 KTLLII
+735 KTLLIT
-741 GTAQERRELLT
+741 GTAQERQELLT
-752 HYSDYD
+752 HYADYD

-764 DMLKRDIACYDNL
+764 DMLKRDIASYDNL
-777 RFRYQIIDEAQ
+777 HFHYQIIDEAQ

-852 DKDMIAATRLQQLVR
+852 NKDQIAATRLQQLVR

-894 TDEQHKL
+894 TDEQNKL
-901 YNANALKLQKDLEK
+901 YTANTLKLQKDLEQ

-923 SKIQILSELTKL
+923 SKIQILAELTKL

-957 TCIQLIQNAM
+957 TCIQLIENAM

-976 SQFTSMLDIIE
+976 SQFTSMLDVIE

-1011 LVSAFNE
+1011 LGNAFNE
-1018 NKVPVFLISLK
+1018 NKIPVFLISLK

-1065 GQKHTVTVYKLIAR
+1065 GQTHTVTVYKLIAR

-1106 TASHLTRDDLL
+1106 TASQLTKEELLKLL
-1117 QILQN
+1117 QN

>member
-9 IKASSDADYRKG
+9 IKASTDADYRKG

-35 TDMNTLTDTPMIT
+35 TDINTLTGTPMIT

-59 ETQVSIDEDESRII
+59 ETQVSIDEDESQIV

-79 PDFYQSQ
+79 SDFYQAE

-104 LQTSFSVKNQNRIGQ
+104 IQTSFPSKKQNRIGQ
-119 TLIESYIQQST
+119 TLIESYIHQS
-130 RSPYSAEALESRG
+130 SGSHYPAEASETKVL
-143 MIELEPILHKQYNKL
+143 IELEPILHKQYHKL
-158 SVDFKIGTSKK
+158 SVDFKIGTGKK
-169 YVIKDLLEFARLVR
+169 YVIKDLLEFARLIR
-183 EHELFQYG
+183 QGELFQYG

-203 ASDSRELL
+203 TSESRSMLA
-211 NFIMQRIEEYE
+211 FIMQRIEEYE
-222 YHFHY
+222 YHFHC

-238 KALRFLPLS
+238 KALRYLPLS
-247 PTAIDTFLNLMLG
+247 PTAVDMFLNMMIG
-260 RSLQFQLDD
+260 HTLQFDLDD
-269 RSQTIHVVD
+269 HIRPIYVTD
-278 GDPSLSLELKS
+278 GDPELTLELKA
-289 EGTDSYHLTI
+289 EDSDTYHLTI
-299 ENCLIISGAH
+299 EDCLILSGART
-309 HFWILKDKKLYKCSD
+309 FWILKDKILYRCSE
-324 AFKRD
+324 AFKKD

-369 HAEGIDLSSYEPPE
+369 HTEGIDLTDYEPPE

-398 SCTAYARYNDETFS
+398 SCTAYARYGEETFS

-427 MENKILTA
+427 MENRILTA
-435 IQTYFRPVLSSEYE
+435 IQTYFQPAAVSGNEDSPVA
-449 DQHLPDV
+449 DA
-456 DGDFVISHDDPS
+456 DFIISHDDQA

-499 APKTAV
+499 APRTAV

-512 LLEIDIQSDTL
+512 LLEIDIHSDSL

-567 RLSEKDIRHGKITVP
+567 RLSEQAIRGGRISVP

-589 DSVLTSHNS
+589 DAVLTSHNS

-620 SDYEVPDALKP
+620 SDYEVPDAMKP

-668 ITLLEHTRIEA
+668 ITLLEHARLEA
-679 ISGNIDASEALDSP
+679 ISKTVDLTETASHTACP
-693 DDADSSMTISASEQ
+693 P
-707 AHPVSLIICPS
+707 PVSLIVCPS

-730 FAPQL
+730 FAPNL
-735 KTLLII
+735 KTLLIT
-741 GTAQERRELLT
+741 GTAQERQELLT
-752 HYSDYD
+752 HYADYD

-764 DMLKRDIACYDNL
+764 DMLKRDIASYDNL
-777 RFRYQIIDEAQ
+777 HFHYQIIDEAQ

-852 DKDMIAATRLQQLVR
+852 NKDQIAATRLQQLVR

-894 TDEQHKL
+894 TDEQNKL
-901 YNANALKLQKDLEK
+901 YTANTLKLQKDLEQ

-923 SKIQILSELTKL
+923 SKIQILAELTKL

-957 TCIQLIQNAM
+957 TCIQLIENAM

-976 SQFTSMLDIIE
+976 SQFTSMLDVIE

-1011 LVSAFNE
+1011 LVNAFNE
-1018 NKVPVFLISLK
+1018 NKIPVFLISLK

-1065 GQKHTVTVYKLIAR
+1065 GQTHTVTVYKLIAR

-1106 TASHLTRDDLL
+1106 TASQLTKEELLKLL
-1117 QILQN
+1117 QN

>member
-35 TDMNTLTDTPMIT
+35 TDINTLTDTPMIT

-59 ETQVSIDEDESRII
+59 ETQVSIDEDESQIV

-79 PDFYQSQ
+79 SDFYQSE

-104 LQTSFSVKNQNRIGQ
+104 IQSSFPAKKQNRIGQ
-119 TLIESYIQQST
+119 TLIESYIHQS
-130 RSPYSAEALESRG
+130 SGSHYPAEASETKVL
-143 MIELEPILHKQYNKL
+143 IELEPILHNQYHKL

-169 YVIKDLLEFARLVR
+169 YVIKDLLEFARLIR
-183 EHELFQYG
+183 QGELFQYG

-203 ASDSRELL
+203 TTESRNMLA
-211 NFIMQRIEEYE
+211 FIMQRIEEYE
-222 YHFHY
+222 YHFHC

-238 KALRFLPLS
+238 KALRYLPLS
-247 PTAIDTFLNLMLG
+247 PTAVDMFLNMMIG
-260 RSLQFQLDD
+260 HTLQFDLDNHI
-269 RSQTIHVVD
+269 RPIYVTD
-278 GDPSLSLELKS
+278 GDPELTLELKA
-289 EGTDSYHLTI
+289 EDSDTYHLTI
-299 ENCLIISGAH
+299 EDCLILSGART
-309 HFWILKDKKLYKCSD
+309 FWILKDKILYRCSE
-324 AFKRD
+324 AFKKD

-369 HAEGIDLSSYEPPE
+369 HTEGVDLTDYEPPE

-398 SCTAYARYNDETFS
+398 SCTAYARYGEETFS

-427 MENKILTA
+427 MENRILTA
-435 IQTYFRPVLSSEYE
+435 IQTYFQPAAVSGNEDSPVA
-449 DQHLPDV
+449 DA
-456 DGDFVISHDDPS
+456 DFIISHDDQA

-499 APKTAV
+499 APRTAV

-512 LLEIDIQSDTL
+512 LLEIDIHSDSL

-567 RLSEKDIRHGKITVP
+567 RLSEQAIRGGRISVP

-589 DSVLTSHNS
+589 DAVLTSHNS

-620 SDYEVPDALKP
+620 SDYEVPDAMKP

-668 ITLLEHTRIEA
+668 ITLLEHARLEA
-679 ISGNIDASEALDSP
+679 ISKTVDLTDTASHTACP
-693 DDADSSMTISASEQ
+693 P
-707 AHPVSLIICPS
+707 PVSLIVCPS

-730 FAPQL
+730 FAPNL
-735 KTLLII
+735 KTLLIT
-741 GTAQERRELLT
+741 GTAQERQELLT
-752 HYSDYD
+752 HYADYD

-764 DMLKRDIACYDNL
+764 DMLKRDIARYDNL
-777 RFRYQIIDEAQ
+777 HFHYQIIDEAQ

-852 DKDMIAATRLQQLVR
+852 NKDQIAATRLQQLVR

-894 TDEQHKL
+894 TDEQNKL
-901 YNANALKLQKDLEK
+901 YTANTLKLQKDLEQ

-923 SKIQILSELTKL
+923 SKIQILAELTKL

-957 TCIQLIQNAM
+957 TCIQLIENAM

-976 SQFTSMLDIIE
+976 SQFTSMLDVIE

-1011 LVSAFNE
+1011 LVNAFNE
-1018 NKVPVFLISLK
+1018 NKIPVFLISLK

-1065 GQKHTVTVYKLIAR
+1065 GQTHTVTVYKLIAR

-1091 NKKALSDQIL
+1091 NKKTLSDQIL
-1101 SEEGV
+1101 SEKGV
-1106 TASHLTRDDLL
+1106 TASQLTKEELL

>member
-9 IKASSDADYRKG
+9 IKASTDADYRKG

-35 TDMNTLTDTPMIT
+35 TDINTLTDTPMIT

-59 ETQVSIDEDESRII
+59 ETQVSIDEDESQIV

-79 PDFYQSQ
+79 SDFYQAE

-104 LQTSFSVKNQNRIGQ
+104 IQTSFPSKKQNRIGQ
-119 TLIESYIQQST
+119 TLIESYIHQS
-130 RSPYSAEALESRG
+130 SGSHYPAEASETKVL
-143 MIELEPILHKQYNKL
+143 IELEPILHKQYHKL
-158 SVDFKIGTSKK
+158 SVDFKIGTGKK
-169 YVIKDLLEFARLVR
+169 YVIKDLLEFARLIR
-183 EHELFQYG
+183 QGELFQYG

-203 ASDSRELL
+203 TTESRNMLA
-211 NFIMQRIEEYE
+211 FIMQRIEEYE

-238 KALRFLPLS
+238 KALRYLPLS
-247 PTAIDTFLNLMLG
+247 PTAVDMFLNMMIG
-260 RSLQFQLDD
+260 HTLQFDLDD
-269 RSQTIHVVD
+269 HIRPIYVTD
-278 GDPSLSLELKS
+278 GDPELTLELKT
-289 EGTDSYHLTI
+289 EDSDTYHLTI
-299 ENCLIISGAH
+299 EDCLILSGART
-309 HFWILKDKKLYKCSD
+309 FWILKDKILYRCSE
-324 AFKRD
+324 AFKKD

-369 HAEGIDLSSYEPPE
+369 HTEGVDLTDYEPPE

-398 SCTAYARYNDETFS
+398 SCTAYARYGEETFS
-412 LATPISCEDGFRDAA
+412 LATPISCEDGFRDAS
-427 MENKILTA
+427 MENRILTA
-435 IQTYFRPVLSSEYE
+435 IQTYFQPAAVSGNEDSPVA
-449 DQHLPDV
+449 DA
-456 DGDFVISHDDPS
+456 DFIISHDDQA

-499 APKTAV
+499 APRTAV

-512 LLEIDIQSDTL
+512 LLEIDVHSDSL

-567 RLSEKDIRHGKITVP
+567 RLSEQAIRGGRISVP

-589 DSVLTSHNS
+589 DAVLTSHNS

-620 SDYEVPDALKP
+620 SDYEVPDAMKP

-668 ITLLEHTRIEA
+668 ITLLEHARLEA
-679 ISGNIDASEALDSP
+679 ISKTVDLTDTASHTACP
-693 DDADSSMTISASEQ
+693 P
-707 AHPVSLIICPS
+707 PVSLIVCPS

-730 FAPQL
+730 FAPNL
-735 KTLLII
+735 KTLLIT
-741 GTAQERRELLT
+741 GTAQERQELLT
-752 HYSDYD
+752 HYADYD

-764 DMLKRDIACYDNL
+764 DMLKRDIARYDNL
-777 RFRYQIIDEAQ
+777 HFHYQIIDEAQ

-852 DKDMIAATRLQQLVR
+852 NKDQIAATRLQQLVR

-894 TDEQHKL
+894 TDEQNKL
-901 YNANALKLQKDLEK
+901 YTANTLKLQKDLEQ

-923 SKIQILSELTKL
+923 SKIQILAELTKL

-957 TCIQLIQNAM
+957 TCIQLIENAM

-976 SQFTSMLDIIE
+976 SQFTSMLDVIE

-1011 LVSAFNE
+1011 LVNAFNE
-1018 NKVPVFLISLK
+1018 NKIPVFLISLK

-1065 GQKHTVTVYKLIAR
+1065 GQTHTVTVYKLIAR

-1106 TASHLTRDDLL
+1106 TASQLTKEELLKLL
-1117 QILQN
+1117 QN

>member
-35 TDMNTLTDTPMIT
+35 TDINTLTGTPMIT

-59 ETQVSIDEDESRII
+59 ETQVSIDEDESQIV

-79 PDFYQSQ
+79 SDFYQSE

-104 LQTSFSVKNQNRIGQ
+104 IQTSFPAKKQNRIGQ
-119 TLIESYIQQST
+119 TLIESYIHQSSGT
-130 RSPYSAEALESRG
+130 HYPAEASETKVL
-143 MIELEPILHKQYNKL
+143 IELEPILHKQYHKL
-158 SVDFKIGTSKK
+158 SVDFKIGTGKK
-169 YVIKDLLEFARLVR
+169 YVIKDLLEFARLIR
-183 EHELFQYG
+183 QGELFQYG

-203 ASDSRELL
+203 TTESRNMLA
-211 NFIMQRIEEYE
+211 FIMQRIEEYE
-222 YHFHY
+222 YHFHC

-238 KALRFLPLS
+238 KALRYLPLS
-247 PTAIDTFLNLMLG
+247 PTAVDMFLNMMIG
-260 RSLQFQLDD
+260 HTLQFDLDD
-269 RSQTIHVVD
+269 HIRPIYVTD
-278 GDPSLSLELKS
+278 GDPELTLELKA
-289 EGTDSYHLTI
+289 EDSDTYHLTI
-299 ENCLIISGAH
+299 EDCLILSGART
-309 HFWILKDKKLYKCSD
+309 FWILKDKILYRCSE
-324 AFKRD
+324 AFKKD

-369 HAEGIDLSSYEPPE
+369 HTEGVDLTDYEPPE

-398 SCTAYARYNDETFS
+398 SCTAYARYGEETFS
-412 LATPISCEDGFRDAA
+412 LATPISCEDGFRDAS
-427 MENKILTA
+427 MENRILTA
-435 IQTYFRPVLSSEYE
+435 IQTYFQPAAVSGNEDSPVA
-449 DQHLPDV
+449 DA
-456 DGDFVISHDDPS
+456 DFIISHDDQA

-499 APKTAV
+499 APRTAV

-512 LLEIDIQSDTL
+512 LLEIDVHSDSL

-567 RLSEKDIRHGKITVP
+567 RLSEQDIRGGRISVP

-589 DSVLTSHNS
+589 DAVLTSHNS

-620 SDYEVPDALKP
+620 SDYEVPDAMKP

-668 ITLLEHTRIEA
+668 ITLLEHARLEA
-679 ISGNIDASEALDSP
+679 ISKTVDLTDTASHTACP
-693 DDADSSMTISASEQ
+693 P
-707 AHPVSLIICPS
+707 PVSLIVCPS

-730 FAPQL
+730 FAPNL
-735 KTLLII
+735 KTLLIT
-741 GTAQERRELLT
+741 GTAQERQELLT
-752 HYSDYD
+752 HYADYN

-764 DMLKRDIACYDNL
+764 DMLKRDIARYDNL
-777 RFRYQIIDEAQ
+777 HFHYQIIDEAQ

-852 DKDMIAATRLQQLVR
+852 NKDQIAATRLQQLVR

-894 TDEQHKL
+894 TDEQNKL
-901 YNANALKLQKDLEK
+901 YTANTLKLQKDLEQ

-923 SKIQILSELTKL
+923 SKIQILAELTKL

-957 TCIQLIQNAM
+957 TCIQLIENAM

-976 SQFTSMLDIIE
+976 SQFTSMLDVIE

-1011 LVSAFNE
+1011 LVNAFNE
-1018 NKVPVFLISLK
+1018 NKIPVFLISLK

-1065 GQKHTVTVYKLIAR
+1065 GQTHTVTVYKLIAR

-1091 NKKALSDQIL
+1091 NKKTLSDQIL

-1106 TASHLTRDDLL
+1106 TASQLTKEELLKLL
-1117 QILQN
+1117 QN

>member
-35 TDMNTLTDTPMIT
+35 TDINTLTGTPMIT

-59 ETQVSIDEDESRII
+59 ETQVSIDEDEDQIV

-79 PDFYQSQ
+79 SDFYQSE

-104 LQTSFSVKNQNRIGQ
+104 IQTSFPAKKQNRIGQ
-119 TLIESYIQQST
+119 TLIESYIHQSSGT
-130 RSPYSAEALESRG
+130 HYPAEASETKVL
-143 MIELEPILHKQYNKL
+143 IELEPILHKQYHKL
-158 SVDFKIGTSKK
+158 SVDFKIGTGKK
-169 YVIKDLLEFARLVR
+169 YVIKDLLEFARLI
-183 EHELFQYG
+183 HQGELFQYG

-203 ASDSRELL
+203 TSESRSMLA
-211 NFIMQRIEEYE
+211 FIMQRIEEYE
-222 YHFHY
+222 YHFHC

-238 KALRFLPLS
+238 KALRYLPLS
-247 PTAIDTFLNLMLG
+247 PTAVDMFLNMMIG
-260 RSLQFQLDD
+260 HTLQFDLDD
-269 RSQTIHVVD
+269 HIRPIYVTD
-278 GDPSLSLELKS
+278 GDPELTLELKA
-289 EGTDSYHLTI
+289 EDSDTYHLTI
-299 ENCLIISGAH
+299 EDCLILSGART
-309 HFWILKDKKLYKCSD
+309 FWILKDKILYRCSE
-324 AFKRD
+324 AFKKD

-359 LKHLEAHTDF
+359 LKHLETHTDF
-369 HAEGIDLSSYEPPE
+369 HTEGVDLTDYEPPE

-398 SCTAYARYNDETFS
+398 SCTAYARYGEETFS

-427 MENKILTA
+427 MENRILTA
-435 IQTYFRPVLSSEYE
+435 IQTYFQPAAVSGNEDSPVA
-449 DQHLPDV
+449 DA
-456 DGDFVISHDDPS
+456 DFIISHDDQA

-499 APKTAV
+499 APRTAV

-512 LLEIDIQSDTL
+512 LLEIDIHSDSL

-567 RLSEKDIRHGKITVP
+567 RLSEQAIRGGRISVP

-589 DSVLTSHNS
+589 DAVLTSHNS

-620 SDYEVPDALKP
+620 SDYEVPDAMKP

-668 ITLLEHTRIEA
+668 ITLLEHARLEA
-679 ISGNIDASEALDSP
+679 ISKTVDLTDTASHTACP
-693 DDADSSMTISASEQ
+693 P
-707 AHPVSLIICPS
+707 PVSLIVCPS

-730 FAPQL
+730 FAPNL
-735 KTLLII
+735 KTLLIT
-741 GTAQERRELLT
+741 GTAQERQELLT
-752 HYSDYD
+752 HYADYD

-764 DMLKRDIACYDNL
+764 DMLKRDIASYDNL
-777 RFRYQIIDEAQ
+777 HFHFQIIDEAQ

-852 DKDMIAATRLQQLVR
+852 NKDQIAATRLQQLVR

-894 TDEQHKL
+894 TDEQNKL
-901 YNANALKLQKDLEK
+901 YTANTLKLQKDLEQ

-923 SKIQILSELTKL
+923 SKIQILAELTKL

-957 TCIQLIQNAM
+957 TCIQLIENAM

-976 SQFTSMLDIIE
+976 SQFTSMLDVIE

-1011 LVSAFNE
+1011 LVNAFNE
-1018 NKVPVFLISLK
+1018 NKIPVFLISLK

-1065 GQKHTVTVYKLIAR
+1065 GQTHTVTVYKLIAR

-1106 TASHLTRDDLL
+1106 TASQLTKEELLKLL
-1117 QILQN
+1117 QN

>member
-9 IKASSDADYRKG
+9 IKASTDADYRKG

-35 TDMNTLTDTPMIT
+35 TDINTLTGTPMIT

-59 ETQVSIDEDESRII
+59 ETQVSIDEDESQIV

-79 PDFYQSQ
+79 SDFYQSE

-104 LQTSFSVKNQNRIGQ
+104 IQTSFPSKKQNRIGQ
-119 TLIESYIQQST
+119 TLIESYIHQS
-130 RSPYSAEALESRG
+130 SGSHYPAEASETKVL
-143 MIELEPILHKQYNKL
+143 IELEPILHKQYHKL
-158 SVDFKIGTSKK
+158 SVDFKIGTGKK
-169 YVIKDLLEFARLVR
+169 YVIKDLLEFARLIR
-183 EHELFQYG
+183 QGELFQYG

-203 ASDSRELL
+203 TSESRSMLA
-211 NFIMQRIEEYE
+211 FIMQRIEEYE
-222 YHFHY
+222 YHFHC

-238 KALRFLPLS
+238 KALRYLPLS
-247 PTAIDTFLNLMLG
+247 PTAVDMFLNMMIG
-260 RSLQFQLDD
+260 HTLQFDLDD
-269 RSQTIHVVD
+269 HIRPIYVTD
-278 GDPSLSLELKS
+278 GDPELTLELKA
-289 EGTDSYHLTI
+289 EDSDTYHLTI
-299 ENCLIISGAH
+299 EDCLILSGART
-309 HFWILKDKKLYKCSD
+309 FWILKDKILYRCSE
-324 AFKRD
+324 AFKKD

-369 HAEGIDLSSYEPPE
+369 HTEGVDLTGYEPPE

-398 SCTAYARYNDETFS
+398 SCTAYARYGEETFS

-435 IQTYFRPVLSSEYE
+435 IQTYFQPAAVSGNEDSPVA
-449 DQHLPDV
+449 DA
-456 DGDFVISHDDPS
+456 DFIISHDDQA

-499 APKTAV
+499 APRTAV

-512 LLEIDIQSDTL
+512 LLEIDVHSDSL

-567 RLSEKDIRHGKITVP
+567 RLSEQAIRGGRISVP

-589 DSVLTSHNS
+589 DAVLTSHNS

-620 SDYEVPDALKP
+620 SDYEVPDAMKP

-668 ITLLEHTRIEA
+668 ITLLEHARLEA
-679 ISGNIDASEALDSP
+679 ISKTVDLTDTASHTACP
-693 DDADSSMTISASEQ
+693 P
-707 AHPVSLIICPS
+707 PVSLIVCPS

-730 FAPQL
+730 FAPNL
-735 KTLLII
+735 KTLLIT
-741 GTAQERRELLT
+741 GTAQERQELLT
-752 HYSDYD
+752 HYADYD

-764 DMLKRDIACYDNL
+764 DMLKRDIARYDNL
-777 RFRYQIIDEAQ
+777 HFHYQIIDEAQ

-852 DKDMIAATRLQQLVR
+852 NKDQIAATRLQQLVR

-894 TDEQHKL
+894 TDEQNKL
-901 YNANALKLQKDLEK
+901 YTANTLKLQKDLEQ

-923 SKIQILSELTKL
+923 SKIQILAELTKL

-957 TCIQLIQNAM
+957 TCIQLIENAM

-976 SQFTSMLDIIE
+976 SQFTSMLDVIE

-1011 LVSAFNE
+1011 LVNAFNE
-1018 NKVPVFLISLK
+1018 NKIPVFLISLK

-1065 GQKHTVTVYKLIAR
+1065 GQTHTVTVYKLIAR

-1091 NKKALSDQIL
+1091 NKKTLSDQIL
-1101 SEEGV
+1101 SEKGV
-1106 TASHLTRDDLL
+1106 TASQLTKEELL

>member
-9 IKASSDADYRKG
+9 IKASTDADYRKG

-35 TDMNTLTDTPMIT
+35 TDINTLTGTPMIT

-59 ETQVSIDEDESRII
+59 ETQVSIDEDESQIV

-79 PDFYQSQ
+79 SDFYQSE

-104 LQTSFSVKNQNRIGQ
+104 IQTSFPAKKQNRIGQ
-119 TLIESYIQQST
+119 TLIESYIHQSSGT
-130 RSPYSAEALESRG
+130 HYPAEASETKVL
-143 MIELEPILHKQYNKL
+143 IELEPILHKQYHKL
-158 SVDFKIGTSKK
+158 SVDFKIGTGKK
-169 YVIKDLLEFARLVR
+169 YVIKDLLEFARLIR
-183 EHELFQYG
+183 QGELFQYG

-203 ASDSRELL
+203 TSESRSMLA
-211 NFIMQRIEEYE
+211 FIMQRIEEYE
-222 YHFHY
+222 YHFHC
-227 VQDSTYRFQTM
+227 VQDSTYRFHTM
-238 KALRFLPLS
+238 KALRYLPLS
-247 PTAIDTFLNLMLG
+247 PTAVDMFLNMMIG
-260 RSLQFQLDD
+260 HTLQFDLDD
-269 RSQTIHVVD
+269 HIRPIYVTD
-278 GDPSLSLELKS
+278 GDPELTLELKA
-289 EGTDSYHLTI
+289 EDSDTYHLTI
-299 ENCLIISGAH
+299 EDCLILSGART
-309 HFWILKDKKLYKCSD
+309 FWILKDKILYRCSE
-324 AFKRD
+324 AFKKD

-369 HAEGIDLSSYEPPE
+369 HTEGVDLTDYEPPE

-398 SCTAYARYNDETFS
+398 SCTAYARYGEETFS
-412 LATPISCEDGFRDAA
+412 LATPISCEDGFRDAS
-427 MENKILTA
+427 MENRILTA
-435 IQTYFRPVLSSEYE
+435 IQTYFQPAAVSGNEDSPVA
-449 DQHLPDV
+449 DA
-456 DGDFVISHDDPS
+456 DFIISHDDQA

-499 APKTAV
+499 APRTAV

-512 LLEIDIQSDTL
+512 LLEIDVHSDSL

-567 RLSEKDIRHGKITVP
+567 RLSEQAIRGGRISVP

-589 DSVLTSHNS
+589 DAVLTSHNS

-620 SDYEVPDALKP
+620 SDYEVPDAMKP

-668 ITLLEHTRIEA
+668 ITLLEHARLEA
-679 ISGNIDASEALDSP
+679 ISKTVDLTDTASHTACP
-693 DDADSSMTISASEQ
+693 P
-707 AHPVSLIICPS
+707 PVSLIVCPS

-730 FAPQL
+730 FAPNL
-735 KTLLII
+735 KTLLIT
-741 GTAQERRELLT
+741 GTAQERQELLT
-752 HYSDYD
+752 HYADYD

-764 DMLKRDIACYDNL
+764 DMLKRDIARYDNL
-777 RFRYQIIDEAQ
+777 HFHYQIIDEAQ

-852 DKDMIAATRLQQLVR
+852 NKDQIAATRLQQLVR

-894 TDEQHKL
+894 TDEQNKL
-901 YNANALKLQKDLEK
+901 YTANTLKLQKDLEQ

-923 SKIQILSELTKL
+923 SKIQILAELTKL

-957 TCIQLIQNAM
+957 TCIQLIENAM

-976 SQFTSMLDIIE
+976 SQFTSMLDVIE

-1011 LVSAFNE
+1011 LVNAFNE
-1018 NKVPVFLISLK
+1018 NKIPVFLISLK

-1065 GQKHTVTVYKLIAR
+1065 GQTHTVTVYKLIAR

-1091 NKKALSDQIL
+1091 NKKTLSDQIL
-1101 SEEGV
+1101 SEKGV
-1106 TASHLTRDDLL
+1106 TASQLTKEELL

>member
-9 IKASSDADYRKG
+9 IKASTDADYRKG

-35 TDMNTLTDTPMIT
+35 TDINTLTGTPMIT

-59 ETQVSIDEDESRII
+59 ETQVSIDEDESQIV

-79 PDFYQSQ
+79 SDFYQSE

-104 LQTSFSVKNQNRIGQ
+104 IQTSFPAKKQNRIGQ
-119 TLIESYIQQST
+119 TLIESYIHQSSGT
-130 RSPYSAEALESRG
+130 HYPAEASETKVL
-143 MIELEPILHKQYNKL
+143 IELEPILHKQYHKL
-158 SVDFKIGTSKK
+158 SVDFKIGTGKK
-169 YVIKDLLEFARLVR
+169 YVIKDLLEFARLIR
-183 EHELFQYG
+183 QGELFQYG

-203 ASDSRELL
+203 TTESRNMLA
-211 NFIMQRIEEYE
+211 FIMQRIEEYE
-222 YHFHY
+222 YHFHC

-238 KALRFLPLS
+238 KALRYLPLS
-247 PTAIDTFLNLMLG
+247 PTAVDMFLNMMIG
-260 RSLQFQLDD
+260 HTLQFDLDD
-269 RSQTIHVVD
+269 HIRPIYVTD
-278 GDPSLSLELKS
+278 GDPELTLELKA
-289 EGTDSYHLTI
+289 EDSDTYHLTI
-299 ENCLIISGAH
+299 EDCLILSGART
-309 HFWILKDKKLYKCSD
+309 FWILKDKILYRCSE
-324 AFKRD
+324 AFKKD

-335 ELNRQKVREITLSEK
+335 ELNRQKVHEITLSEK

-369 HAEGIDLSSYEPPE
+369 HTEGVDLTGYEPLE

-398 SCTAYARYNDETFS
+398 SCTAYARYGEETFS
-412 LATPISCEDGFRDAA
+412 LATPISCEDGFRDAS
-427 MENKILTA
+427 MENRILTA
-435 IQTYFRPVLSSEYE
+435 IQTYFQPAAVSGNEDSPVA
-449 DQHLPDV
+449 DA
-456 DGDFVISHDDPS
+456 DFIISHDDQA

-499 APKTAV
+499 APRTAV

-512 LLEIDIQSDTL
+512 LLEIDIHSDSL

-567 RLSEKDIRHGKITVP
+567 RLSEQAIRGGRISVP

-589 DSVLTSHNS
+589 DAVLTSHNS

-620 SDYEVPDALKP
+620 SDYEVPDAMKP

-657 DDMGLGKTLQI
+657 DDMGLGKTFQI
-668 ITLLEHTRIEA
+668 ITLLEHARLEA
-679 ISGNIDASEALDSP
+679 ISKTVDLTDTASHTACP
-693 DDADSSMTISASEQ
+693 P
-707 AHPVSLIICPS
+707 PVSLIVCPS

-730 FAPQL
+730 FAPNL
-735 KTLLII
+735 KTLLIT
-741 GTAQERRELLT
+741 GTAQERQELLT
-752 HYSDYD
+752 HYADYD

-764 DMLKRDIACYDNL
+764 DMLKRDIASYDNL
-777 RFRYQIIDEAQ
+777 HFHFQIIDEAQ

-852 DKDMIAATRLQQLVR
+852 NKDQIAATRLQQLVR

-894 TDEQHKL
+894 TDEQNKL
-901 YNANALKLQKDLEK
+901 YTANTLKLQKDLEQ

-923 SKIQILSELTKL
+923 SKIQILAELTKL

-957 TCIQLIQNAM
+957 TCIQLIENAM

-976 SQFTSMLDIIE
+976 SQFTSMLDVIE

-1011 LVSAFNE
+1011 LVNAFNE
-1018 NKVPVFLISLK
+1018 NKIPVFLISLK

-1065 GQKHTVTVYKLIAR
+1065 GQTHTVTVYKLIAR

-1106 TASHLTRDDLL
+1106 TASQLTKEELLKLL
-1117 QILQN
+1117 QN

>member
-35 TDMNTLTDTPMIT
+35 TDINTLTGTPMIT

-59 ETQVSIDEDESRII
+59 ETQVSIDEDESQIV

-79 PDFYQSQ
+79 SDFYQSE

-104 LQTSFSVKNQNRIGQ
+104 IQTSFPAKKQNRIGQ
-119 TLIESYIQQST
+119 TLIESYIHQSSGT
-130 RSPYSAEALESRG
+130 HYPAEASETKVL
-143 MIELEPILHKQYNKL
+143 IELEPILHKQYHKL
-158 SVDFKIGTSKK
+158 SVDFKIGTGKK
-169 YVIKDLLEFARLVR
+169 YVIKDLLEFARLIR
-183 EHELFQYG
+183 QGELFQYG

-203 ASDSRELL
+203 TTESRNMLA
-211 NFIMQRIEEYE
+211 FIMQRIEEYE
-222 YHFHY
+222 YHFHC

-238 KALRFLPLS
+238 KALRYLPLS
-247 PTAIDTFLNLMLG
+247 PTAVDMFLNMMIG
-260 RSLQFQLDD
+260 HTLQFDLDD
-269 RSQTIHVVD
+269 HIRPIYVTD
-278 GDPSLSLELKS
+278 GDPELTLELKA
-289 EGTDSYHLTI
+289 EDSDTYHLTI
-299 ENCLIISGAH
+299 EDCLILSGART
-309 HFWILKDKKLYKCSD
+309 FWILKDKILYRCSE
-324 AFKRD
+324 AFKKD

-369 HAEGIDLSSYEPPE
+369 HTEGVDLTDYEPPE

-398 SCTAYARYNDETFS
+398 SCTAYARYGEETFS
-412 LATPISCEDGFRDAA
+412 LATPISCEDGFRDAS
-427 MENKILTA
+427 MENRILTA
-435 IQTYFRPVLSSEYE
+435 IQTYFQPAAVSGNEDSPVA
-449 DQHLPDV
+449 DA
-456 DGDFVISHDDPS
+456 DFIISHDDQA

-499 APKTAV
+499 APRTAV

-512 LLEIDIQSDTL
+512 LLEIDVHSDSL

-567 RLSEKDIRHGKITVP
+567 RLSEQAIRGGRISVP

-589 DSVLTSHNS
+589 DAVLTSHNS

-620 SDYEVPDALKP
+620 SDYEVPDAMKP

-668 ITLLEHTRIEA
+668 ITLLEHARLEA
-679 ISGNIDASEALDSP
+679 ISKTVDLTDTASHTACP
-693 DDADSSMTISASEQ
+693 P
-707 AHPVSLIICPS
+707 PVSLIVCPS

-730 FAPQL
+730 FAPNL
-735 KTLLII
+735 KTLLIT
-741 GTAQERRELLT
+741 GTAQERQELLT
-752 HYSDYD
+752 HYADYD

-764 DMLKRDIACYDNL
+764 DMLKRDIARYDNL
-777 RFRYQIIDEAQ
+777 HFHYQIIDEAQ

-827 FEYLMPGFL
+827 FEYLMPEFL

-852 DKDMIAATRLQQLVR
+852 NKDQIAATRLQQLVR

-894 TDEQHKL
+894 TDEQNKL
-901 YNANALKLQKDLEK
+901 YTANTLKLQKDLEQ

-923 SKIQILSELTKL
+923 SKIQILAELTKL

-957 TCIQLIQNAM
+957 TCIQLIENAM

-976 SQFTSMLDIIE
+976 SQFTSMLDVIE

-1011 LVSAFNE
+1011 LVNAFNE
-1018 NKVPVFLISLK
+1018 NKIPVFLISLK

-1065 GQKHTVTVYKLIAR
+1065 GQTHTVTVYKLIAR

-1091 NKKALSDQIL
+1091 NKKTLSDQIL
-1101 SEEGV
+1101 SEKGV
-1106 TASHLTRDDLL
+1106 TASQLTKEELLKLL
-1117 QILQN
+1117 QN

>member
-35 TDMNTLTDTPMIT
+35 TDINTLTGTPMIT

-59 ETQVSIDEDESRII
+59 ETQVSIDEDESQIV

-79 PDFYQSQ
+79 SDFYQSE

-104 LQTSFSVKNQNRIGQ
+104 IQTSFPAKKQNRIGQ
-119 TLIESYIQQST
+119 TLIESYIHQS
-130 RSPYSAEALESRG
+130 SGSHYPAEASETKVL
-143 MIELEPILHKQYNKL
+143 IELEPILHKQYHKL
-158 SVDFKIGTSKK
+158 SVDFKIGTGKK
-169 YVIKDLLEFARLVR
+169 YVIKDLLEFARLI
-183 EHELFQYG
+183 HQGELFQYG

-203 ASDSRELL
+203 TSESRSMLA
-211 NFIMQRIEEYE
+211 FIMQRIEEYE
-222 YHFHY
+222 YHFHC

-238 KALRFLPLS
+238 KALRYLPLS
-247 PTAIDTFLNLMLG
+247 PTAVDMFLNMMIG
-260 RSLQFQLDD
+260 HTLQFDLDD
-269 RSQTIHVVD
+269 HIRPIYVTD
-278 GDPSLSLELKS
+278 GDPELTLELKA
-289 EGTDSYHLTI
+289 EDSDTYHLTI
-299 ENCLIISGAH
+299 EDCLILSGART
-309 HFWILKDKKLYKCSD
+309 FWILKDKILYRCSE
-324 AFKRD
+324 AFKKD

-369 HAEGIDLSSYEPPE
+369 HTEGVDLTDYEPPE

-398 SCTAYARYNDETFS
+398 SCTAYARYGEETFS

-427 MENKILTA
+427 MENRILTA
-435 IQTYFRPVLSSEYE
+435 IQTYFQPAAVSGNEDSPVA
-449 DQHLPDV
+449 DA
-456 DGDFVISHDDPS
+456 DFIISHDDQA

-499 APKTAV
+499 APRTAV

-512 LLEIDIQSDTL
+512 LLEIDIHSDSL

-567 RLSEKDIRHGKITVP
+567 RLSEQAIRGGRISVP

-589 DSVLTSHNS
+589 DAVLTSHNS

-620 SDYEVPDALKP
+620 SDYEVPDAMKP

-668 ITLLEHTRIEA
+668 ITLLEHARLEA
-679 ISGNIDASEALDSP
+679 ISKTVDLTDTASHTACP
-693 DDADSSMTISASEQ
+693 P
-707 AHPVSLIICPS
+707 PVSLIVCPS

-730 FAPQL
+730 FAPNL
-735 KTLLII
+735 KTLLIT
-741 GTAQERRELLT
+741 GTAQERQELLT
-752 HYSDYD
+752 HYADYD

-764 DMLKRDIACYDNL
+764 DMLKRDIASYDNL
-777 RFRYQIIDEAQ
+777 HFHYQIIDEAQ

-852 DKDMIAATRLQQLVR
+852 NKDQIAATRLQQLVR

-894 TDEQHKL
+894 TDEQNKL
-901 YNANALKLQKDLEK
+901 YTANTLKLQKDLEQ

-923 SKIQILSELTKL
+923 SKIQILAELTKL

-957 TCIQLIQNAM
+957 TCIQLIENAM

-976 SQFTSMLDIIE
+976 SQFTSMLDVIE

-1011 LVSAFNE
+1011 LVNAFNE
-1018 NKVPVFLISLK
+1018 NKIPVFLISLK

-1065 GQKHTVTVYKLIAR
+1065 GQTHTVTVYKLIAR

-1106 TASHLTRDDLL
+1106 TASQLTKEELLKLL
-1117 QILQN
+1117 QN

>member
-9 IKASSDADYRKG
+9 IKASTDADYRKG

-35 TDMNTLTDTPMIT
+35 TDINTLTGTPMIT

-59 ETQVSIDEDESRII
+59 ETQVSIDEDEDQIV

-79 PDFYQSQ
+79 SDFYQSE

-104 LQTSFSVKNQNRIGQ
+104 IQTSFPAKKQNRIGQ
-119 TLIESYIQQST
+119 TLIESYIHQSSGT
-130 RSPYSAEALESRG
+130 HYPAEASETKVL
-143 MIELEPILHKQYNKL
+143 IELEPILHKQYHKL
-158 SVDFKIGTSKK
+158 SVDFKIGTGKK
-169 YVIKDLLEFARLVR
+169 YVIKDLLEFARLI
-183 EHELFQYG
+183 HQGELFQYG

-203 ASDSRELL
+203 TSESRSMLA
-211 NFIMQRIEEYE
+211 FIMQRIEEYK
-222 YHFHY
+222 YHFHC

-238 KALRFLPLS
+238 KALRYLPLS
-247 PTAIDTFLNLMLG
+247 PTAVDMFLNMMIG
-260 RSLQFQLDD
+260 HTLQFDLDD
-269 RSQTIHVVD
+269 HIRPIYVTD
-278 GDPSLSLELKS
+278 GDPELTLELKA
-289 EGTDSYHLTI
+289 EDSDTYHLTI
-299 ENCLIISGAH
+299 EDCLILSGART
-309 HFWILKDKKLYKCSD
+309 FWILKDKILYRCSE
-324 AFKRD
+324 AFKKD

-369 HAEGIDLSSYEPPE
+369 HTEGVDLTDYEPPE

-398 SCTAYARYNDETFS
+398 SCTAYARYGEETFS
-412 LATPISCEDGFRDAA
+412 LATPISCEDGFRDAS
-427 MENKILTA
+427 MENRILTA
-435 IQTYFRPVLSSEYE
+435 IQTYFQPAAVSGNE
-449 DQHLPDV
+449 DSLVADA
-456 DGDFVISHDDPS
+456 DFIISHDDQA

-499 APKTAV
+499 APRTAV

-512 LLEIDIQSDTL
+512 LLEIDIHSDSL

-567 RLSEKDIRHGKITVP
+567 RLSEQAIRGGRISVP

-589 DSVLTSHNS
+589 DAVLTSHNS

-620 SDYEVPDALKP
+620 SDYEVPDAMKP

-668 ITLLEHTRIEA
+668 ITLLEHARLEA
-679 ISGNIDASEALDSP
+679 ISKTVDLTETASHTACP
-693 DDADSSMTISASEQ
+693 P
-707 AHPVSLIICPS
+707 PVSLIVCPS

-730 FAPQL
+730 FAPNL
-735 KTLLII
+735 KTLLIT
-741 GTAQERRELLT
+741 GTAQERQELLT
-752 HYSDYD
+752 HYADYD

-764 DMLKRDIACYDNL
+764 DMLKRDIASYDNL
-777 RFRYQIIDEAQ
+777 HFHYQIIDEAQ

-852 DKDMIAATRLQQLVR
+852 NKDQIAATRLQQLVR

-894 TDEQHKL
+894 TDEQNKL
-901 YNANALKLQKDLEK
+901 YTANTLKLQKDLEQ

-923 SKIQILSELTKL
+923 SKIQILAELTKL

-957 TCIQLIQNAM
+957 TCIQLIENAM

-976 SQFTSMLDIIE
+976 SQFTSMLDVIE

-1011 LVSAFNE
+1011 LVNAFNE
-1018 NKVPVFLISLK
+1018 NKIPVFLISLK

-1065 GQKHTVTVYKLIAR
+1065 GQTHTVTVYKLIAR

-1106 TASHLTRDDLL
+1106 TASQLTKEELLKLL
-1117 QILQN
+1117 QN

>member
-9 IKASSDADYRKG
+9 IKASTDADYRKG

-35 TDMNTLTDTPMIT
+35 TDINTLTGTPMIT

-59 ETQVSIDEDESRII
+59 ETQVSIDEDESQIV

-79 PDFYQSQ
+79 SDFYQSE

-104 LQTSFSVKNQNRIGQ
+104 IQTSFPSKKQNRIGQ
-119 TLIESYIQQST
+119 TLIESYIHQS
-130 RSPYSAEALESRG
+130 SGSHYPAEASETKVL
-143 MIELEPILHKQYNKL
+143 IELEPILHKQYHKL
-158 SVDFKIGTSKK
+158 SVDFKIGTGKK
-169 YVIKDLLEFARLVR
+169 YVIKDLLEFARLIR
-183 EHELFQYG
+183 QGELFQYG

-203 ASDSRELL
+203 TSESRNMLA
-211 NFIMQRIEEYE
+211 FIMQRIEEYE
-222 YHFHY
+222 YHFHC

-238 KALRFLPLS
+238 KALRYLPLS
-247 PTAIDTFLNLMLG
+247 PTAVDMFLNMMIGHTL
-260 RSLQFQLDD
+260 QLDLD
-269 RSQTIHVVD
+269 DHIRPIYVTD
-278 GDPSLSLELKS
+278 GDPELTLELKA
-289 EGTDSYHLTI
+289 EDSDTYHLTI
-299 ENCLIISGAH
+299 EDCLILSGART
-309 HFWILKDKKLYKCSD
+309 FWILKDKILYRCSE
-324 AFKRD
+324 AFKKD

-369 HAEGIDLSSYEPPE
+369 HTEGVDLTGYEPPE

-398 SCTAYARYNDETFS
+398 SCTAYARYGEETFS

-427 MENKILTA
+427 MENRILTA
-435 IQTYFRPVLSSEYE
+435 IQTYFQPAAVSGNEDFPVA
-449 DQHLPDV
+449 DA
-456 DGDFVISHDDPS
+456 DFIISHDDQA

-499 APKTAV
+499 APRTAV

-512 LLEIDIQSDTL
+512 LLEIDIHSDSL

-567 RLSEKDIRHGKITVP
+567 RLSEQAIRGGRISVP

-589 DSVLTSHNS
+589 DAVLTSHNS
-598 DIQSHRDRYFKSL
+598 DMQSHRDRYFKSL

-620 SDYEVPDALKP
+620 SDYEVPDAMKP

-668 ITLLEHTRIEA
+668 ITLLEHARLEA
-679 ISGNIDASEALDSP
+679 ISKTVDLTENASHTACPS
-693 DDADSSMTISASEQ
+693 
-707 AHPVSLIICPS
+707 PVSLIVCPS

-730 FAPQL
+730 FAPNL
-735 KTLLII
+735 KTLLIT
-741 GTAQERRELLT
+741 GTAQERQELLT
-752 HYSDYD
+752 HYADYD

-764 DMLKRDIACYDNL
+764 DMLKRDIASYDNL
-777 RFRYQIIDEAQ
+777 HFHYQIIDEAQ

-852 DKDMIAATRLQQLVR
+852 NKDKIAATRLQQLVR

-894 TDEQHKL
+894 TDEQNKL
-901 YNANALKLQKDLEK
+901 YTANALKLQKDLEQ

-923 SKIQILSELTKL
+923 SKIQILAELTKL

-957 TCIQLIQNAM
+957 TCIQLIENAM

-976 SQFTSMLDIIE
+976 SQFTSMLDVIE
-987 RRLKAERILYY
+987 RRLKTEHILYY

-1011 LVSAFNE
+1011 LVNAFNE
-1018 NKVPVFLISLK
+1018 NKIPVFLISLK

-1065 GQKHTVTVYKLIAR
+1065 GQTHTVTVYKLIAR

-1106 TASHLTRDDLL
+1106 TASQLTKEELL

>member
-35 TDMNTLTDTPMIT
+35 TDINTLTDTPMIT

-59 ETQVSIDEDESRII
+59 ETQVSIDEDESQIV

-79 PDFYQSQ
+79 SDFYQSE

-104 LQTSFSVKNQNRIGQ
+104 IQTSFPSKKQNRIGQ
-119 TLIESYIQQST
+119 TLIESYIHQSSGT
-130 RSPYSAEALESRG
+130 HYPAEASETKVL
-143 MIELEPILHKQYNKL
+143 IELEPILHKQYHKL
-158 SVDFKIGTSKK
+158 SVDFKIGTGKK
-169 YVIKDLLEFARLVR
+169 YVIKDLLEFARLIR
-183 EHELFQYG
+183 QGELFQYG

-203 ASDSRELL
+203 TSESRSMLA
-211 NFIMQRIEEYE
+211 FIMQRIEEYE
-222 YHFHY
+222 YHFHC

-238 KALRFLPLS
+238 KALRYLPLS
-247 PTAIDTFLNLMLG
+247 PTAVDMFLNMMIG
-260 RSLQFQLDD
+260 HTLQFDLDD
-269 RSQTIHVVD
+269 HIRPIYVTD
-278 GDPSLSLELKS
+278 GDPELTLELKA
-289 EGTDSYHLTI
+289 EDSDTYHLTI
-299 ENCLIISGAH
+299 EDCLILSGART
-309 HFWILKDKKLYKCSD
+309 FWILKDKILYRCSE
-324 AFKRD
+324 AFKKD

-369 HAEGIDLSSYEPPE
+369 HTEGVDLTDYEPPE

-398 SCTAYARYNDETFS
+398 SCTAYARYGEETFS

-427 MENKILTA
+427 MENRILTA
-435 IQTYFRPVLSSEYE
+435 IQTYFQPAAVSGNEDSPVA
-449 DQHLPDV
+449 DA
-456 DGDFVISHDDPS
+456 DFIISHDDQA

-499 APKTAV
+499 APRTAV

-512 LLEIDIQSDTL
+512 LLEIDIHSDSL

-567 RLSEKDIRHGKITVP
+567 RLSEQAIRGGRISVP

-589 DSVLTSHNS
+589 DAVLTSHNS

-620 SDYEVPDALKP
+620 SDYEVPDAMKP

-668 ITLLEHTRIEA
+668 ITLLEHARLEA
-679 ISGNIDASEALDSP
+679 ISKTVDLTDTASHTACP
-693 DDADSSMTISASEQ
+693 P
-707 AHPVSLIICPS
+707 PVSLIVCPS

-730 FAPQL
+730 FAPNL
-735 KTLLII
+735 KTLLIT
-741 GTAQERRELLT
+741 GTAQERQELLT
-752 HYSDYD
+752 HYADYD

-764 DMLKRDIACYDNL
+764 DMLKRDIASYDNL
-777 RFRYQIIDEAQ
+777 HFHFQIIDEAQ

-852 DKDMIAATRLQQLVR
+852 NKDPIAATRLQQLVR

-894 TDEQHKL
+894 TDEQNKL
-901 YNANALKLQKDLEK
+901 YTANTLKLQKDLEQ
-915 QSDSMFKT
+915 QSDNMFKT
-923 SKIQILSELTKL
+923 SKIQILAELTKL

-957 TCIQLIQNAM
+957 TCIQLIENAM

-976 SQFTSMLDIIE
+976 SQFTSMLDVIE

-1011 LVSAFNE
+1011 LVNAFNE
-1018 NKVPVFLISLK
+1018 NKIPVFLISLK

-1065 GQKHTVTVYKLIAR
+1065 GQTHTVTVYKLIAR

-1106 TASHLTRDDLL
+1106 TASQLTKEELLKLL
-1117 QILQN
+1117 QN

>member
-9 IKASSDADYRKG
+9 IKASTDADYRKG

-35 TDMNTLTDTPMIT
+35 TDINTLTGTPMIT

-59 ETQVSIDEDESRII
+59 ETQVSIDEDENQIV

-79 PDFYQSQ
+79 SDFYQSE

-104 LQTSFSVKNQNRIGQ
+104 IQTSFPAKKQNRIGQ
-119 TLIESYIQQST
+119 TLIESYIHQSSGT
-130 RSPYSAEALESRG
+130 HYPAEASETKVL
-143 MIELEPILHKQYNKL
+143 IELEPILHKQYHKL
-158 SVDFKIGTSKK
+158 SVDFKIGTGKK
-169 YVIKDLLEFARLVR
+169 YVIKDLLEFARLI
-183 EHELFQYG
+183 HQGELFQYG

-203 ASDSRELL
+203 TTESRNMLA
-211 NFIMQRIEEYE
+211 FIMQRIEEYE
-222 YHFHY
+222 YHFHC

-238 KALRFLPLS
+238 KALRYLPLS
-247 PTAIDTFLNLMLG
+247 PTAVDMFLNMMIG
-260 RSLQFQLDD
+260 HTLQFDLDNHI
-269 RSQTIHVVD
+269 RPIYVTD
-278 GDPSLSLELKS
+278 GDPELTLELKA
-289 EGTDSYHLTI
+289 EDSDTYHLTI
-299 ENCLIISGAH
+299 EDCLILSGART
-309 HFWILKDKKLYKCSD
+309 FWILKDKILYRCSE
-324 AFKRD
+324 AFKKD

-369 HAEGIDLSSYEPPE
+369 HTEGVDLTDYEPPE
-383 AHFSIYLDNP
+383 AHFSIDLDNP

-398 SCTAYARYNDETFS
+398 SGTAYARYDEETFS
-412 LATPISCEDGFRDAA
+412 LATPISCEDGFRDAS
-427 MENKILTA
+427 MENRILTA
-435 IQTYFRPVLSSEYE
+435 IQTYFQPAAISGNEDSPVA
-449 DQHLPDV
+449 DA
-456 DGDFVISHDDPS
+456 DFIISHDDQA

-499 APKTAV
+499 APRTAV

-512 LLEIDIQSDTL
+512 LLEIDIHSDSL

-567 RLSEKDIRHGKITVP
+567 RLSEQAIRGGRISVP

-589 DSVLTSHNS
+589 DAVLTSHNS

-620 SDYEVPDALKP
+620 SDYEVPDAMKP

-668 ITLLEHTRIEA
+668 ITLLEHARLEA
-679 ISGNIDASEALDSP
+679 ISKTVDLTDTASHTACP
-693 DDADSSMTISASEQ
+693 P
-707 AHPVSLIICPS
+707 PVSLIVCPS

-730 FAPQL
+730 FAPNL
-735 KTLLII
+735 KTLLIT
-741 GTAQERRELLT
+741 GTAQERQELLT
-752 HYSDYD
+752 HYADYD

-764 DMLKRDIACYDNL
+764 DMLKRDIASYDNL
-777 RFRYQIIDEAQ
+777 HFHYQIIDEAQ

-852 DKDMIAATRLQQLVR
+852 NKDQIAATRLQQLVR

-894 TDEQHKL
+894 TDEQNKL
-901 YNANALKLQKDLEK
+901 YTANTLKLQKDLEQ

-923 SKIQILSELTKL
+923 SKIQILAELTKL

-957 TCIQLIQNAM
+957 TCIQLIENAM

-976 SQFTSMLDIIE
+976 SQFTSMLDVIE

-1011 LVSAFNE
+1011 LVNAFNE
-1018 NKVPVFLISLK
+1018 NKIPVFLISLK

-1065 GQKHTVTVYKLIAR
+1065 GQTHTVTVYKLIAR

-1091 NKKALSDQIL
+1091 NKKTLSDQIL
-1101 SEEGV
+1101 SEKGV
-1106 TASHLTRDDLL
+1106 TASQLTKEELL

>member
-9 IKASSDADYRKG
+9 INASTDANYRKG

-35 TDMNTLTDTPMIT
+35 TDINTLTDTPMIT

-59 ETQVSIDEDESRII
+59 ETQVSIDEDESQIV

-79 PDFYQSQ
+79 SDFYQSE

-104 LQTSFSVKNQNRIGQ
+104 IQTSFPSKKQNRIGQ
-119 TLIESYIQQST
+119 TLIESYIHQSSGSHYPAKASET
-130 RSPYSAEALESRG
+130 KVL
-143 MIELEPILHKQYNKL
+143 IELEPILHKQYHKL
-158 SVDFKIGTSKK
+158 SVDFKIGTGKK
-169 YVIKDLLEFARLVR
+169 YVIKDLLEFARLIR
-183 EHELFQYG
+183 QGELFQYG

-203 ASDSRELL
+203 TSESRSMLA
-211 NFIMQRIEEYE
+211 FIMQRIEEYE

-238 KALRFLPLS
+238 KALRYLPLS
-247 PTAIDTFLNLMLG
+247 PTAVDMFLNMMIG
-260 RSLQFQLDD
+260 HTLQFDLDD
-269 RSQTIHVVD
+269 HIRPIYVTD
-278 GDPSLSLELKS
+278 GDPELTLELKA
-289 EGTDSYHLTI
+289 EDSDTYHLTI
-299 ENCLIISGAH
+299 EDCLILSGART
-309 HFWILKDKKLYKCSD
+309 FWILKDKILYRCSE
-324 AFKRD
+324 AFKKD

-335 ELNRQKVREITLSEK
+335 ELNRQKVHEITLSEK

-369 HAEGIDLSSYEPPE
+369 HTEGVDLTGYEPLE

-398 SCTAYARYNDETFS
+398 SCTAYARYGEETFS

-427 MENKILTA
+427 MENRTLTA
-435 IQTYFRPVLSSEYE
+435 IQTYFQPAAVSVNEDSPVA
-449 DQHLPDV
+449 DA
-456 DGDFVISHDDPS
+456 DFIISHDDQA

-505 GVSVSNG
+505 GVSVSKG
-512 LLEIDIQSDTL
+512 LLEIDIQSDSL
-523 PYEELAGIL
+523 PYDELAGIL

-567 RLSEKDIRHGKITVP
+567 RLSEQDIRDGRISVP

-589 DSVLTSHNS
+589 DAVLTSHSS
-598 DIQSHRDRYFKSL
+598 DMQSHRDRYFKSL

-620 SDYEVPDALKP
+620 SDYEVPEAMKP

-668 ITLLEHTRIEA
+668 ITLLEHARLEA
-679 ISGNIDASEALDSP
+679 ISKTVDLTETASHTACPS
-693 DDADSSMTISASEQ
+693 
-707 AHPVSLIICPS
+707 PVSLIVCPS

-730 FAPQL
+730 FAPNL
-735 KTLLII
+735 KTLLIT
-741 GTAQERRELLT
+741 GTAQERQELLT
-752 HYSDYD
+752 HYADYD

-764 DMLKRDIACYDNL
+764 DMLKRDIASYDNL
-777 RFRYQIIDEAQ
+777 HFHYQIIDEAQ

-852 DKDMIAATRLQQLVR
+852 NKDQIAATRLQQLVR

-894 TDEQHKL
+894 TDEQNKL
-901 YNANALKLQKDLEK
+901 YTANALKLQKNLEQ

-923 SKIQILSELTKL
+923 SKIQILAELTKL

-957 TCIQLIQNAM
+957 TCIQLIENAM

-976 SQFTSMLDIIE
+976 SQFTSMLDVIE
-987 RRLKAERILYY
+987 RRLKTERILYY

-1011 LVSAFNE
+1011 LVNAFNE

-1106 TASHLTRDDLL
+1106 TASHLTKEDLL
-1117 QILQN
+1117 QILQ

>member
-9 IKASSDADYRKG
+9 IKASTDADYRKG

-35 TDMNTLTDTPMIT
+35 TDINTLTGTPMIT

-59 ETQVSIDEDESRII
+59 ETQVSIDEDENQIV

-79 PDFYQSQ
+79 SDFYQSE

-104 LQTSFSVKNQNRIGQ
+104 IQTSFPSKKQNRIGQ
-119 TLIESYIQQST
+119 TLIESYIHQS
-130 RSPYSAEALESRG
+130 SGSHYPAEASETKVL
-143 MIELEPILHKQYNKL
+143 IELEPILHNQYHKL

-169 YVIKDLLEFARLVR
+169 YVIKDLLEFARLIR
-183 EHELFQYG
+183 QGELFQYG

-203 ASDSRELL
+203 TTESRNMLA
-211 NFIMQRIEEYE
+211 FIMQRIEEYE
-222 YHFHY
+222 YHFHC

-238 KALRFLPLS
+238 KALRYLPLS
-247 PTAIDTFLNLMLG
+247 PTAVDMFLNMMIGHTLL
-260 RSLQFQLDD
+260 FDLDD
-269 RSQTIHVVD
+269 HIRPIYVTD
-278 GDPSLSLELKS
+278 GDPELTLELKA
-289 EGTDSYHLTI
+289 EDSDTYHLTI
-299 ENCLIISGAH
+299 EDCLILSGART
-309 HFWILKDKKLYKCSD
+309 FWILKDKILYRCSE
-324 AFKRD
+324 AFKKD

-369 HAEGIDLSSYEPPE
+369 HTEGVDLTDYEPPE

-398 SCTAYARYNDETFS
+398 SCTAYARYGEETFS

-427 MENKILTA
+427 MENRILTA
-435 IQTYFRPVLSSEYE
+435 IQTYFQPAAVSGNEDSPVA
-449 DQHLPDV
+449 DA
-456 DGDFVISHDDPS
+456 DFIISHDDQA

-499 APKTAV
+499 APRTAV

-512 LLEIDIQSDTL
+512 LLEIDIHSDSL

-567 RLSEKDIRHGKITVP
+567 RLSEQAIRGGRISVP

-589 DSVLTSHNS
+589 DAVLTSHNS

-620 SDYEVPDALKP
+620 SDYEVPDAMKP

-668 ITLLEHTRIEA
+668 ITLLEHARLEA
-679 ISGNIDASEALDSP
+679 ISKTVDLTDTASHTACP
-693 DDADSSMTISASEQ
+693 P
-707 AHPVSLIICPS
+707 PVSLIVCPS

-730 FAPQL
+730 FAPNL
-735 KTLLII
+735 KTLLIT
-741 GTAQERRELLT
+741 GTAQERQELLT
-752 HYSDYD
+752 HYADYD

-764 DMLKRDIACYDNL
+764 DMLKRDIASYDNL
-777 RFRYQIIDEAQ
+777 HFHYQIIDEAQ

-852 DKDMIAATRLQQLVR
+852 NKDQIAATRLQQLVR

-894 TDEQHKL
+894 TDEQNKL
-901 YNANALKLQKDLEK
+901 YTANTLKLQKDLEQ

-923 SKIQILSELTKL
+923 SKIQILAELTKL

-957 TCIQLIQNAM
+957 TCIQLIENAM

-976 SQFTSMLDIIE
+976 SQFTSMLDVIE

-1011 LVSAFNE
+1011 LVNAFNE
-1018 NKVPVFLISLK
+1018 NKIPVFLISLK

-1065 GQKHTVTVYKLIAR
+1065 GQTHTVTVYKLIAR

-1106 TASHLTRDDLL
+1106 TASQLTKEELL

>member
-9 IKASSDADYRKG
+9 IKASTDADYRKG

-35 TDMNTLTDTPMIT
+35 TDINTLTGTPMIT

-59 ETQVSIDEDESRII
+59 ETQVSIDEDESQIV

-79 PDFYQSQ
+79 SDFYQSE

-104 LQTSFSVKNQNRIGQ
+104 IQTSFPAKKQNRIGQ
-119 TLIESYIQQST
+119 TLIESYIHQSSGT
-130 RSPYSAEALESRG
+130 HYPAEASETKVL
-143 MIELEPILHKQYNKL
+143 IELEPILHKQYHKL
-158 SVDFKIGTSKK
+158 SVDFKIGTGKK
-169 YVIKDLLEFARLVR
+169 YVIKDLLEFARLIR
-183 EHELFQYG
+183 QGELFQYG

-203 ASDSRELL
+203 TTESRNMLA
-211 NFIMQRIEEYE
+211 FIMQRIEEYE
-222 YHFHY
+222 YHFHC

-238 KALRFLPLS
+238 KALRYLPLS
-247 PTAIDTFLNLMLG
+247 PTAVDMFLNMMIG
-260 RSLQFQLDD
+260 HTLQFDLDD
-269 RSQTIHVVD
+269 HIRPIYVTD
-278 GDPSLSLELKS
+278 GDPELTLELKA
-289 EGTDSYHLTI
+289 EDSDTYHLTI
-299 ENCLIISGAH
+299 EDCLILSGART
-309 HFWILKDKKLYKCSD
+309 FWILKDKILYRCSE
-324 AFKRD
+324 AFKKD

-369 HAEGIDLSSYEPPE
+369 HTEGVDLTDYEPPE

-398 SCTAYARYNDETFS
+398 SCTAYARYGEETFS
-412 LATPISCEDGFRDAA
+412 LATPISCEDGFRDAS
-427 MENKILTA
+427 MENRILTA
-435 IQTYFRPVLSSEYE
+435 IQTYFQPAAVSGNEDSPVA
-449 DQHLPDV
+449 DA
-456 DGDFVISHDDPS
+456 DFIISHDDQA

-499 APKTAV
+499 TPRTAV

-512 LLEIDIQSDTL
+512 LLEIDVHSDSL

-567 RLSEKDIRHGKITVP
+567 RLSEQAIRGGRISVP

-589 DSVLTSHNS
+589 DAVLTSHNS

-620 SDYEVPDALKP
+620 SDYEVPDAMKP

-668 ITLLEHTRIEA
+668 ITLLEHARLEA
-679 ISGNIDASEALDSP
+679 ISKTVDLTDTASHTACP
-693 DDADSSMTISASEQ
+693 P
-707 AHPVSLIICPS
+707 PVSLIVCPS

-730 FAPQL
+730 FAPNL
-735 KTLLII
+735 KTLLIT
-741 GTAQERRELLT
+741 GTAQERQELLT
-752 HYSDYD
+752 HYADYD

-764 DMLKRDIACYDNL
+764 DMLKRDIARYDNL
-777 RFRYQIIDEAQ
+777 HFHYQIIDEAQ

-852 DKDMIAATRLQQLVR
+852 NKDQIAATRLQQLVR

-894 TDEQHKL
+894 TDEQNKL
-901 YNANALKLQKDLEK
+901 YTANTLKLQKDLEQ

-923 SKIQILSELTKL
+923 SKIQILAELTKL

-957 TCIQLIQNAM
+957 TCIQLIENAM

-976 SQFTSMLDIIE
+976 SQFTSMLDVIE

-1011 LVSAFNE
+1011 LVNAFNE
-1018 NKVPVFLISLK
+1018 NKIPVFLISLK

-1065 GQKHTVTVYKLIAR
+1065 GQTHTVTVYKLIAR

-1091 NKKALSDQIL
+1091 NKKTLSDQIL
-1101 SEEGV
+1101 SEKGV
-1106 TASHLTRDDLL
+1106 TASQLTKEELLKLL
-1117 QILQN
+1117 QN

>member
-9 IKASSDADYRKG
+9 IKASTDADYRKG

-35 TDMNTLTDTPMIT
+35 TDINTLTGTPMIT

-59 ETQVSIDEDESRII
+59 ETQVSIDEDESQIV

-79 PDFYQSQ
+79 SDFYQSE

-104 LQTSFSVKNQNRIGQ
+104 IQISFPAKKQNRIGQ
-119 TLIESYIQQST
+119 TLIESYIHQSSGT
-130 RSPYSAEALESRG
+130 HYPAEAAETKVL
-143 MIELEPILHKQYNKL
+143 IELEPILHKQYHKL
-158 SVDFKIGTSKK
+158 SVDFKIGTGKK
-169 YVIKDLLEFARLVR
+169 YVIKDLLEFARLIR
-183 EHELFQYG
+183 QGELFQYG

-203 ASDSRELL
+203 TTESRNMLA
-211 NFIMQRIEEYE
+211 FIMQRIEEYE
-222 YHFHY
+222 YHFHC

-238 KALRFLPLS
+238 KALRYLPLS
-247 PTAIDTFLNLMLG
+247 PTAVDMFLNMMIG
-260 RSLQFQLDD
+260 HTLQFDLDD
-269 RSQTIHVVD
+269 HIRPIYVTD
-278 GDPSLSLELKS
+278 GDPELTLELKA
-289 EGTDSYHLTI
+289 EDSDTYHLTI
-299 ENCLIISGAH
+299 EDCLILSGART
-309 HFWILKDKKLYKCSD
+309 FWILKDKILYRCSE
-324 AFKRD
+324 AFKKD

-335 ELNRQKVREITLSEK
+335 ELNRQKIREITLSEK

-369 HAEGIDLSSYEPPE
+369 HTEGVDLTDYEPPE

-398 SCTAYARYNDETFS
+398 SCTAYARYGEETFS

-427 MENKILTA
+427 MENRILTA
-435 IQTYFRPVLSSEYE
+435 IQTYFQPAAVSGNEDSPVA
-449 DQHLPDV
+449 DA
-456 DGDFVISHDDPS
+456 DFIISHDDQA

-499 APKTAV
+499 APRTAV

-512 LLEIDIQSDTL
+512 LLEIDIHSDSL

-567 RLSEKDIRHGKITVP
+567 RLSEQAIRGGRISVP

-589 DSVLTSHNS
+589 DAVLTSHNS

-620 SDYEVPDALKP
+620 SDYEVPDAMKP

-668 ITLLEHTRIEA
+668 ITLLEHARLEA
-679 ISGNIDASEALDSP
+679 ISKTVDLTDTASHTACP
-693 DDADSSMTISASEQ
+693 P
-707 AHPVSLIICPS
+707 PVSLIVCPS

-730 FAPQL
+730 FAPNL
-735 KTLLII
+735 KTLLIT
-741 GTAQERRELLT
+741 GTAQERQELLT
-752 HYSDYD
+752 HYADYD

-764 DMLKRDIACYDNL
+764 DMLKRDIASYDNL
-777 RFRYQIIDEAQ
+777 HFHYQIIDEAQ

-800 VCSIHSVT
+800 VCNIHSVT

-852 DKDMIAATRLQQLVR
+852 NKDQIAATRLQQLVR

-894 TDEQHKL
+894 TDEQNKL
-901 YNANALKLQKDLEK
+901 YTANTLKLQKDLEQ

-923 SKIQILSELTKL
+923 SKIQILAELTKL

-957 TCIQLIQNAM
+957 TCIQLIENAM

-976 SQFTSMLDIIE
+976 SQFTSMLDVIE

-1011 LVSAFNE
+1011 LVNAFNE
-1018 NKVPVFLISLK
+1018 NKIPVFLISLK

-1065 GQKHTVTVYKLIAR
+1065 GQTHTVTVYKLIAR

-1106 TASHLTRDDLL
+1106 TASQLTKEELLKLL
-1117 QILQN
+1117 QN

>member
-35 TDMNTLTDTPMIT
+35 TDINTLTDTPMIT

-59 ETQVSIDEDESRII
+59 ETQVSIDEDESQIV

-79 PDFYQSQ
+79 SDFYQSE

-104 LQTSFSVKNQNRIGQ
+104 IQISFPAKKQNRIGQ
-119 TLIESYIQQST
+119 TLIESYIHQSSGT
-130 RSPYSAEALESRG
+130 HYPAEASETKVL
-143 MIELEPILHKQYNKL
+143 IELEPILHKQYHKL
-158 SVDFKIGTSKK
+158 SVDFKIGTGKK
-169 YVIKDLLEFARLVR
+169 YVIKDLLEFARLIR
-183 EHELFQYG
+183 QGELFQYG

-203 ASDSRELL
+203 TTESRNMLA
-211 NFIMQRIEEYE
+211 FIMQRIEEYE
-222 YHFHY
+222 YHFHC

-238 KALRFLPLS
+238 KALRYLPLS
-247 PTAIDTFLNLMLG
+247 PTAVDMFLNMMIG
-260 RSLQFQLDD
+260 HTLQFDLDD
-269 RSQTIHVVD
+269 HIRPIYVTD
-278 GDPSLSLELKS
+278 GDPELTLELKA
-289 EGTDSYHLTI
+289 EDSDTYHLTI
-299 ENCLIISGAH
+299 EDCLILSGART
-309 HFWILKDKKLYKCSD
+309 FWILKDKILYRCSE
-324 AFKRD
+324 AFKKD

-369 HAEGIDLSSYEPPE
+369 HTEGVDLTDYEPPE

-398 SCTAYARYNDETFS
+398 SCTAYARYGEETFS

-427 MENKILTA
+427 MENRILTA
-435 IQTYFRPVLSSEYE
+435 IQTYFQPAAVSGNEDSPVA
-449 DQHLPDV
+449 DA
-456 DGDFVISHDDPS
+456 DFIISHDDQA

-499 APKTAV
+499 APRTAV

-512 LLEIDIQSDTL
+512 LLEIDIHSDSL

-567 RLSEKDIRHGKITVP
+567 RLSEQAIRGGRISVP

-589 DSVLTSHNS
+589 DAVLTSHNS

-620 SDYEVPDALKP
+620 SDYEVPDAMKP

-668 ITLLEHTRIEA
+668 ITLLEHARLEA
-679 ISGNIDASEALDSP
+679 ISKTVDLTDTASHTACP
-693 DDADSSMTISASEQ
+693 P
-707 AHPVSLIICPS
+707 PVSLIVCPS

-730 FAPQL
+730 FAPNL
-735 KTLLII
+735 KTLLIT
-741 GTAQERRELLT
+741 GTAQERQELLT
-752 HYSDYD
+752 HYADYD

-764 DMLKRDIACYDNL
+764 DMLKRDIASYDNL
-777 RFRYQIIDEAQ
+777 HFHYQIIDEAQ

-852 DKDMIAATRLQQLVR
+852 NKDQIAATRLQQLVR

-894 TDEQHKL
+894 TDEQNKL
-901 YNANALKLQKDLEK
+901 YTANTLKLQKDLEQ

-923 SKIQILSELTKL
+923 SKIQILAELTKL

-957 TCIQLIQNAM
+957 TCIQLIENAM

-976 SQFTSMLDIIE
+976 SQFTSMLDVIE

-1011 LVSAFNE
+1011 LVNAFNE
-1018 NKVPVFLISLK
+1018 NKIPVFLISLK

-1065 GQKHTVTVYKLIAR
+1065 GQTHTVTVYKLIAR

-1106 TASHLTRDDLL
+1106 TASQLTKEELLKLL
-1117 QILQN
+1117 QN

>member
-35 TDMNTLTDTPMIT
+35 TDINTLTDTPMIT

-59 ETQVSIDEDESRII
+59 ETQVSIDEDESQIV

-79 PDFYQSQ
+79 SDFYQSE

-104 LQTSFSVKNQNRIGQ
+104 IQTSFPSKKQNRIGQ
-119 TLIESYIQQST
+119 TLIESYIHQS
-130 RSPYSAEALESRG
+130 SGSHYPAEASETKVL
-143 MIELEPILHKQYNKL
+143 IELEPILHKQYHKL
-158 SVDFKIGTSKK
+158 SVDFKIGTGKK
-169 YVIKDLLEFARLVR
+169 YVIKDLLEFARLIR
-183 EHELFQYG
+183 QGELFQYG

-203 ASDSRELL
+203 TTESRNMLA
-211 NFIMQRIEEYE
+211 FIMQRIEEYE
-222 YHFHY
+222 YHFHC

-238 KALRFLPLS
+238 KALRYLPLS
-247 PTAIDTFLNLMLG
+247 PTAVDMFLNMMIG
-260 RSLQFQLDD
+260 HTLQFDLDD
-269 RSQTIHVVD
+269 HIRPIYVTD
-278 GDPSLSLELKS
+278 GDPELTLELKA
-289 EGTDSYHLTI
+289 EDSDTYHLTI
-299 ENCLIISGAH
+299 EDCLILSGART
-309 HFWILKDKKLYKCSD
+309 FWILKDKILYRCSE
-324 AFKRD
+324 AFKKD

-369 HAEGIDLSSYEPPE
+369 HTEGVDLTDYEPPE

-398 SCTAYARYNDETFS
+398 SCTAYARYGEETFS

-427 MENKILTA
+427 MENRILTA
-435 IQTYFRPVLSSEYE
+435 IQTYFQPAAVSGNEDSPVA
-449 DQHLPDV
+449 DA
-456 DGDFVISHDDPS
+456 DFIISHDDQA

-499 APKTAV
+499 APRTAV

-512 LLEIDIQSDTL
+512 LLEIDVHSDSL

-567 RLSEKDIRHGKITVP
+567 RLSEQAIRGGRISVP

-589 DSVLTSHNS
+589 DAVLTSHNS

-620 SDYEVPDALKP
+620 SDYEVPDAMKP

-668 ITLLEHTRIEA
+668 ITLLEHARLEA
-679 ISGNIDASEALDSP
+679 ISKTVDLTDTASHTACP
-693 DDADSSMTISASEQ
+693 P
-707 AHPVSLIICPS
+707 PVSLIVCPS

-730 FAPQL
+730 FAPNL
-735 KTLLII
+735 KTLLIT
-741 GTAQERRELLT
+741 GTAQERQELLT
-752 HYSDYD
+752 HYADYD

-764 DMLKRDIACYDNL
+764 DMLKRDIASYDNL
-777 RFRYQIIDEAQ
+777 HFHYQIIDEAQ

-852 DKDMIAATRLQQLVR
+852 NKDQIAATRLQQLVR

-894 TDEQHKL
+894 TDEQNKL
-901 YNANALKLQKDLEK
+901 YTANTLKLQKDLEQ

-923 SKIQILSELTKL
+923 SKIQILAELTKL

-957 TCIQLIQNAM
+957 TCIQLIENAM

-976 SQFTSMLDIIE
+976 SQFTSMLDVIE

-1011 LVSAFNE
+1011 LVNAFNE
-1018 NKVPVFLISLK
+1018 NKIPVFLISLK

-1065 GQKHTVTVYKLIAR
+1065 GQTHTVTVYKLIAR

-1106 TASHLTRDDLL
+1106 TASQLTKEELLKLL
-1117 QILQN
+1117 QN